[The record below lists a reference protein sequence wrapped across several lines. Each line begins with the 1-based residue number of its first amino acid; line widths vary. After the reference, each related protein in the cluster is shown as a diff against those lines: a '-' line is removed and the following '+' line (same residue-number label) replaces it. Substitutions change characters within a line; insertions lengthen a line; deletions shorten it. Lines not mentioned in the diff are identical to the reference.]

1 MGKMS
6 RFLRF
11 LTCLATTIFVGNAFA
26 AGYTCSSLPTYLSCQ
41 AGYYMTSSSSSTTY
55 DGTPKT
61 GNYCQPC
68 SKMGSNYTCAG
79 GTAAPQQTE
88 GGYSCP
94 EYKKYT
100 CCAAGYYMTKT
111 ATSTDYY
118 GTPVVANACRPCSVY
133 GENYTCPAGS
143 DGCTAA
149 PQAITINVT
158 CPAGQYLP
166 KGKTACEP
174 CTAGNYC
181 EGISVKG
188 VSLVTGAEKDFGIE
202 GCAENT
208 MMWYLENGDG
218 SDNLLDDNLYSNS
231 AIGSSSI
238 NQCYVVLRSGA
249 AVYGHGQGLVSCR
262 AGDYCNVSDVK
273 IYFDASEDRG
283 LTDSMPT
290 VGGAASCARGAY
302 SGSDKNACTACQ
314 NGQTT
319 SATGAIS
326 CNATCSNADNVT
338 EWNTATWQENYVSN
352 HCSIK
357 TCATG
362 YKLENNKCVLS
373 TIHCD
378 AGSYLPAKWTSC
390 NTCEEGRF
398 CEGGDFNYSTN
409 DQGFE
414 YCPNNYPFS
423 DAGATARTEC
433 YGAQKDRP
441 WSGEQKSCALPDGC
455 DTVKCTECK
464 RDACK
469 YVAYSNEDGTADG
482 KVKSGCET
490 NNEACQ
496 QEPDSASITAAA
508 GNYVTGITCP
518 ACSTL
523 GNGEYTL
530 SLKGNNNG
538 AQACY
543 MNCKTA
549 CTRPTCPL
557 HAICSYTDTSTD
569 GVQYYGGTCGAAAS
583 TCPMTFVCENGYTK
597 TSDGTG
603 CQVANYTITYLIGK
617 TGFDQERRS
626 QSVTYLEKFTT
637 LPANTFSR
645 PGYSFQSWGGSYPQP
660 STEYT
665 YSTAGDTILMASW
678 TACEAAVTSPGTCN
692 CGSNQYPNGQG
703 CSDCVK
709 SCSTVSIYTKGSYNV
724 CQSQTVA
731 DGCYR
736 DCTTSDVPN
745 SAAVTGTVKYDAVS
759 NTCAATKCN
768 TNYYLSDGKCVT
780 CPDNAICG
788 GDDKITCEDGYTLNG
803 KVCEPNKYT
812 VTFDAN
818 EGTGGPAAQTVEFG
832 KKMAT
837 LTTLPTR
844 ATYSFVGYFDTK
856 TGGTQYYAS
865 NGTAVRAWDKLSD
878 TTLYAHW
885 SQNQVTCEAGKYYDG
900 TAQVDCPSGKYCPG
914 TGTTIEGGAGCA
926 IECTTLGSEY
936 TASDVGASASGQC
949 FKACDAACSGEDTDS
964 CTFPKKSCVYNQNA
978 TVAGKQY
985 YGEST
990 CAATGKTECPIS
1002 FFKCSNNYY
1011 QNEDMCVKCS
1021 TLGDGSFSYSNNNN
1035 FGGPDVCYKVCS
1047 VACTKDPCTEH
1058 ATCDYE
1064 DKYKN
1069 GGYYWNNPT
1078 VCTAAA
1084 ISCPI
1089 TIKCDAN
1096 YELDANTGTCP
1107 GVLYTITLDDNNGTG
1122 GDGTAYQQYNTD
1134 WFSDAAKTNSINKV
1148 TAPTRDGWTFL
1159 GYYTTQTG
1167 GSMMISDD
1175 GTLPSNTAFTENTT
1189 LYAHWS
1195 QNATTCQA
1203 GKYYDGANHVTCPAG
1218 KYCDGT
1224 GTSAIGTAGCAAA
1237 CPAGGTSSSGSTDQK
1252 DCFVAC
1258 PAPATIAN
1266 GRLENAQ
1273 TQQNYDGSAYPE
1285 CTYHAVCNTGYIAK
1299 DDYTT
1304 APTCIWGDGACPEN
1318 YYCDPDPVAC
1328 PDGGLSNAGDSDI
1341 TQCYKLYDDYD
1352 GFQNGTAS
1360 AICYYQTAT
1369 NAYDRCQVRTV
1380 KTCYAGYWY
1389 QNPTMPDEFLCRSV
1403 QDKYYSPNPN
1413 IYQTECPDKTNQY
1426 VHSEE
1431 NAASYVNCYKQCVL
1445 DVPHATTVAAAK
1457 NTVYGISTTQYEA
1470 CSFNVTCDT
1479 GYTVRNNN
1487 TAAPSCQAN
1496 AYTITLD
1503 KNGGTGSTPASV
1515 TCTFDSGACTLP
1527 ATSGLNR
1534 AGYGVEA
1541 KWCSTKNGG
1550 APCYEAGKSIAE
1562 NISGDGTAVTLY
1574 AVWTPQVYTVK
1585 LDSRNADVVAAPDTV
1600 YLKYATGWFNNA
1612 AATDPIIAL
1621 TTLPSKAAWFFTG
1634 FYDAIEGGQQIIS
1647 ADGKFGTSEAALTM
1661 TTKSPAT
1668 IYARLEAGTVTCDAG
1683 TYYTGT
1689 GPDCTIC
1696 PANNYCE
1703 GGTFGADSGNVGG
1716 LVACPDGGKSPT
1728 SATSAAQCYK
1738 ENLDTYVSDHG
1749 RGTQTCNYDTAA
1761 SDYTADCRDRNMT
1774 SCDAGYW
1781 LRDTSNHTD
1790 PDCDS
1795 VDDGY
1800 WSAASTLTQTAC
1812 HGYTSGGAV
1821 HSKPN
1826 AVKVQDCYK
1835 EGVAYNATKG
1845 SGTQTCYYSVG
1856 EGDSAVYGNECYDI
1870 TINKCNKGYWL
1881 ADSADIDCSVADFNY
1896 YSGADEITRTACPA
1910 GGKTRID
1917 TAEAPQQC
1925 YKDGQPYTADHGV
1938 GYRVCFYTSG
1948 TGDDARYDSACET
1961 PTMTKC
1967 TGGYYYDIEKNKM
1980 DCIVVGYGYY
1990 STNNIEREQCKP
2002 DGTTKTE
2009 TSTSS
2014 ADCYMDGMACP
2025 VTSGSGTQTCYYD
2038 AAADAYTASCTTCT
2052 VTSCDEG
2059 FSQVGNEC
2067 VNCPAGS
2074 VCSDGTQK
2082 TCAELTNGEYP
2093 LSDAGTTDVAM
2104 CYRNCTLADNAASMS
2119 GRDYQGAPDTCA
2131 IKRCAAG
2138 WHLENGVCVLCP
2150 EGSFCGDPDNP
2161 DPDAPDVKSCPADW
2175 PLSDKGAKSQNDCY
2189 RKCEEY
2195 AIEGGKAVPVSDKA
2209 NYPKVCEFKGVSDS
2223 GNPCEIVDDKCVE
2236 TSCNGDFEMINGKC
2250 EPCNRDHALTY
2261 QKTGNCIVASC
2272 EVNYHPNGQSCEYD
2286 VQECTA
2292 PNAVSAEKRWDA
2304 KLQAFG
2310 VCTIKECEEGFHI
2323 SSNACVSDQQQ
2334 CTVDHGTGIKE
2345 WDHVANRWGK
2355 CVATYCDAGY
2365 TNDPDL
2371 VDSRDASK
2379 PCGVCRNKFAVDGEI
2394 AASSYIREC
2403 EIASC
2408 MYQGEMYNLE
2418 DNECKPICS
2427 VVGYSDET
2435 GTEKWDATR
2444 KKCVRTCNAGYT
2456 PW

>member
-1 MGKMS
+1 MS

-11 LTCLATTIFVGNAFA
+11 FAYLAMTVFVGNAFA
-26 AGYTCSSLPTYLSCQ
+26 AGYSCDSLPTYLSCQ
-41 AGYYMTSSSSSTTY
+41 QGYYMTANSSSTTH
-55 DGTPKT
+55 DGTPKV

-68 SKMGSNYTCAG
+68 SRMGSNYTCAG
-79 GTAAPQQTE
+79 GKAAPVQSD

-94 EYKKYT
+94 EYRKYT
-100 CCAAGYYMTKT
+100 CCSAGYYMTET

-118 GTPVVANACRPCSVY
+118 GTPVLKNACRPCSTF
-133 GENYTCPAGS
+133 GANYTCPAGP
-143 DGCTAA
+143 DGCTGK

-158 CPAGQYLP
+158 CPKGQYLP
-166 KGKTACEP
+166 EGATS
-174 CTAGNYC
+174 CTTCPAGSYC
-181 EGISVKG
+181 PGQTCND
-188 VSLVTGAEKDFGIE
+188 VSLVTGATLACGRFSCTVSTG
-202 GCAENT
+202 T
-208 MMWYLENGDG
+208 
-218 SDNLLDDNLYSNS
+218 LYTNS
-231 AIGSSSI
+231 ASGSSSI
-238 NQCYVVLRSGA
+238 NDCYLTLTNAKMVNVVNGGK
-249 AVYGHGQGLVSCR
+249 VDCV
-262 AGDYCNVSDVK
+262 AGYYCDNGGRN
-273 IYFDASEDRG
+273 IYYDENGTERG
-283 LTDSMPT
+283 LTDSRPT
-290 VGGAASCARGAY
+290 IGGGEACARGSTSMATT
-302 SGSDKNACTACQ
+302 CRACQ
-314 NGQTT
+314 EGLTT
-319 SATGAIS
+319 SGTGS
-326 CNATCSNADNVT
+326 TNCDVTCSNADNVT
-338 EWNTATWQENYVSN
+338 KWNTATWQENYVSN

-357 TCATG
+357 ACAAG
-362 YKLENNKCVLS
+362 YKLENNKCVLL
-373 TIHCD
+373 TIHCS
-378 AGSYLPAKWTSC
+378 AGEYLPANST
-390 NTCEEGRF
+390 TCSPCKTGNY
-398 CEGGDFNYSTN
+398 CGGGDFNYSGN
-409 DQGFE
+409 DQGLNP
-414 YCPNNYPFS
+414 CPPAYPNS
-423 DAGATARTEC
+423 DAGAMEILEC
-433 YGAQKDRP
+433 YGPETLRP
-441 WSGEQKSCALPDGC
+441 WTGTQNPCTLPSGCNSVTCE
-455 DTVKCTECK
+455 ECK
-464 RDACK
+464 RDSCK
-469 YVAYSNEDGTADG
+469 YIAYSNEDGTADG
-482 KVKSGCET
+482 RIREGCAS
-490 NNEACQ
+490 NNEACTQ
-496 QEPDSASITAAA
+496 QPKSVTALK
-508 GNYVTGITCP
+508 GNYVSGITCP

-523 GNGEYTL
+523 TPGGEYTL
-530 SLKGNNNG
+530 SDNDNTGG
-538 AQACY
+538 ATACF
-543 MNCKTA
+543 MKCTTA
-549 CTRPTCPL
+549 CTRSACPL
-557 HAICSYTDTSTD
+557 HAICNYTDTSTE
-569 GVQYYGGTCGAAAS
+569 GVQHYGGTCSAAES
-583 TCPMTFVCENGYTK
+583 TCPMTFVCENGYVK
-597 TSDGTG
+597 TPDGTG
-603 CQVANYTITYLIGK
+603 CTEDTFQITYKSGYDSQSA
-617 TGFDQERRS
+617 T
-626 QSVTYLEKFTT
+626 QSVTYNKTFTT
-637 LPANTFSR
+637 KAANTFRR
-645 PGYSFQSWGGSYPQP
+645 PGYIFGNWGGQYPQA

-665 YSTAGDTILMASW
+665 YSTAGNTTLTASW
-678 TACEAAVTSPGTCN
+678 TACESAVTSPGTCD

-709 SCSTVSIYTKGSYNV
+709 SCATVSIYTQGSYNV

-736 DCTTSDVPN
+736 DCTTADVPG
-745 SAAVTGTVKYDAVS
+745 SAAVTGIVRYNAVS

-768 TNYYLSDGKCVT
+768 PDKYLSDGACIT
-780 CPDNAICG
+780 CPENAICDG
-788 GDDKITCEDGYTLNG
+788 GDKITCEPGYTLKDN
-803 KVCEPNKYT
+803 KCEPNKYT

-818 EGTGGPAAQTVEFG
+818 EGTGGPAPQTVEFG

-844 ATYSFVGYFDTK
+844 ATYSFVGYFDAT

-926 IECTTLGSEY
+926 VECTTLGAEY
-936 TASDVGASASGQC
+936 TASDVGASANTQC
-949 FKACDAACSGEDTDS
+949 FKACDAACSGEDTA
-964 CTFPKKSCVYNQNA
+964 SCVWPMYTQEDDCKYDSSAKVN
-978 TVAGKQY
+978 GIQY
-985 YGEST
+985 YNST
-990 CAATGKTECPIS
+990 SCVAQGQTACPLKDFTCVAR
-1002 FFKCSNNYY
+1002 FFK
-1011 QNEDMCVKCS
+1011 DGDKC
-1021 TLGDGSFSYSNNNN
+1021 TACKRLDDGSFTLSLARNSNGSKDC
-1035 FGGPDVCYKVCS
+1035 FKS
-1047 VACTKDPCTEH
+1047 CTQECEEAPCTAGH
-1058 ATCDYE
+1058 GSCTYTKVFDTGAI
-1064 DKYKN
+1064 
-1069 GGYYWNNPT
+1069 YYDNPT
-1078 VCTAAA
+1078 VCQVTPTN
-1084 ISCPI
+1084 CPM
-1089 TIKCDAN
+1089 TINCDPN
-1096 YELDANTGTCP
+1096 YELDASTGTCP
-1107 GVLYTITLDDNNGTG
+1107 GVLYTITLNDNDGTG
-1122 GDGTAYQQYNTD
+1122 GNGTVYQQYDTD
-1134 WFSDAAKTNSINKV
+1134 WFSDAGKTNSISHV

-1159 GYYTTQTG
+1159 GYYTAQTG
-1167 GSMMISDD
+1167 GNLMIGQDA
-1175 GTLPSNTAFTENTT
+1175 TLPSNTTFTANTT
-1189 LYAHWS
+1189 LYARWS
-1195 QNATTCQA
+1195 QNATSCQA
-1203 GKYYDGANHVTCPAG
+1203 GKYYDGVNHVTCPAG

-1224 GTSAIGTAGCAAA
+1224 GTSTVGTSGCAAD
-1237 CPAGGTSSSGSTDQK
+1237 CPAPGTSSSGATTKQE
-1252 DCFVAC
+1252 CFVAC
-1258 PAPATIAN
+1258 PAPATITN

-1273 TQQNYDGSAYPE
+1273 TQQNYDGAAYPA
-1285 CTYHAVCNTGYIAK
+1285 CTYHAVCDTGYIAK
-1299 DDYTT
+1299 DDYTS

-1328 PDGGLSNAGDSDI
+1328 PDGGLSNVGDSDI

-1369 NAYDRCQVRTV
+1369 TAYDRCQVRTV
-1380 KTCYAGYWY
+1380 KTCDAGYWY

-1403 QDKYYSPNPN
+1403 QDKYYSPKPN

-1426 VHSEE
+1426 VHSSE

-1445 DVPHATTVAAAK
+1445 DVPHATTVAAVK
-1457 NTVYGISTTQYEA
+1457 NTVYGISATQYEA

-1496 AYTITLD
+1496 EYIITLD
-1503 KNGGTGSTPASV
+1503 KNGGTGSTPASL
-1515 TCTFDSGACTLP
+1515 TCTFDSGTCTLP

-1534 AGYGVEA
+1534 AGYSVDT

-1550 APCYEAGKSIAE
+1550 APCYAAGESIAE
-1562 NISGDGTAVTLY
+1562 NISATGTALTLY

-1585 LDSRNADVVAAPDTV
+1585 LDSRNADVAAAPETV
-1600 YLKYATGWFNNA
+1600 YLKYATGWFKNA

-1634 FYDAIEGGQQIIS
+1634 FYDAVDGGQQIIG

-1661 TTKSPAT
+1661 ATRSPTT
-1668 IYARLEAGTVTCDAG
+1668 IYARLEAGTVTCVPG

-1689 GPDCTIC
+1689 GPDCTVC

-1716 LVACPDGGKSPT
+1716 LVSCPNGGKSPT

-1738 ENLDTYVSDHG
+1738 ENLDTYVSEHG

-1781 LRDTSNHTD
+1781 LRDTDNHTN

-1800 WSAASTLTQTAC
+1800 WSATDVLAQTAC

-1826 AVKVQDCYK
+1826 ATKVQDCYK
-1835 EGVAYNATKG
+1835 QGVAYSATKG
-1845 SGTQTCYYSVG
+1845 SGAQTCYYSVG
-1856 EGDSAVYGNECYDI
+1856 EGNSAVYGNECYDI
-1870 TINKCNKGYWL
+1870 TINKCNKGHWL

-1917 TAEAPQQC
+1917 TAEAPEQC

-1948 TGDDARYDSACET
+1948 AGDDARYDSACET

-1967 TGGYYYDIEKNKM
+1967 TSGYYYNIEKNKM

-1990 STNNIEREQCKP
+1990 SMNNIDRGQCKP

-2014 ADCYMDGMACP
+2014 ADCYMDGLACAI
-2025 VTSGSGTQTCYYD
+2025 TNGSGTQTCNYD
-2038 AAADAYTASCTTCT
+2038 AADDAYTASCTTCT

-2067 VNCPAGS
+2067 VNCPANS

-2104 CYRNCTLADNAASMS
+2104 CYKNCALADNAASMS

-2138 WHLENGVCVLCP
+2138 WHLDNGVCVLCP

-2161 DPDAPDVKSCPADW
+2161 DVPDVKSCPADW
-2175 PLSDKGAKSQNDCY
+2175 PLSDKGAQSQNDCY
-2189 RKCEEY
+2189 RKCEAY
-2195 AIEGGKAVPVSDKA
+2195 AVEGGQAVPINEKA

-2223 GNPCEIVDDKCVE
+2223 GNPCEIVDNKCVE

-2250 EPCNRDHALTY
+2250 EPCNREHALTY
-2261 QKTGNCIVASC
+2261 QKVGNCIVASC

-2304 KLQAFG
+2304 KLQAFS
-2310 VCTIKECEEGFHI
+2310 VCTILECDTGFHI
-2323 SSNACVSDQQQ
+2323 SSNACVSDQQP
-2334 CTVDHGTGIKE
+2334 CTVEHGTGIKE
-2345 WDHVANRWGK
+2345 WDHVTNQWGK
-2355 CVATYCDAGY
+2355 CVPTYCDAGY

-2394 AASSYIREC
+2394 AASSYVRGC

-2456 PW
+2456 SW

>member
-11 LTCLATTIFVGNAFA
+11 FAYLAMTVFVGNAFA

-55 DGTPKT
+55 DGTPKA

-68 SKMGSNYTCAG
+68 SRMGSNYTCAG
-79 GTAAPQQTE
+79 GTAAPVESE

-111 ATSTDYY
+111 ATSTDYD
-118 GTPVVANACRPCSVY
+118 GKPVVANACRPCSVY
-133 GENYTCPAGS
+133 GANYTCPAGS
-143 DGCTAA
+143 DGCTGE

-158 CPAGQYLP
+158 CQKGEYLP

-174 CTAGNYC
+174 CIAGSYC
-181 EGISVKG
+181 EGVDVKG
-188 VSLVTGAEKDFGIE
+188 VSLVTGAEKDFGLSS
-202 GCAENT
+202 CSSNT
-208 MMWYLENGDG
+208 GA
-218 SDNLLDDNLYSNS
+218 LYNNS
-231 AIGSSSI
+231 AAGSSSI
-238 NQCYVVLRSGA
+238 NDCYLTLTDGNFVS
-249 AVYGHGQGLVSCR
+249 AVNGGSQLCDQGYYCKHGGQNIYYDKN
-262 AGDYCNVSDVK
+262 GDERD
-273 IYFDASEDRG
+273 
-283 LTDSMPT
+283 LTDSRPT
-290 VGGAASCARGAY
+290 IGGGVACARGAY
-302 SGSDKNACTACQ
+302 SDTEATSCEACQ

-319 SATGAIS
+319 NGAGAIS
-326 CNATCSNADNVT
+326 CNATCSNADNVK
-338 EWNTATWQENYVSN
+338 EWNNATWQENYVSN

-357 TCATG
+357 ACATG
-362 YKLENNKCVLS
+362 YKLENNKCVLL
-373 TIHCD
+373 TIHCS
-378 AGSYLPAKWTSC
+378 AGEYLPANST
-390 NTCEEGRF
+390 TCSPCKTGNW
-398 CEGGDFNYSTN
+398 CGDGDFNYSGI
-409 DQGFE
+409 DQGLNP
-414 YCPNNYPFS
+414 CPPAYPNS
-423 DAGATARTEC
+423 DAGAMEIRAC
-433 YGAQKDRP
+433 YGPETLRP
-441 WSGEQKSCALPDGC
+441 WTGTQIPCTLPSGCNSVTCE
-455 DTVKCTECK
+455 ECK

-469 YVAYSNEDGTADG
+469 YIAYSNEDGTADG
-482 KVKSGCET
+482 QIREGCAS
-490 NNEACQ
+490 NNEACTQ
-496 QEPDSASITAAA
+496 QQKSVTALK
-508 GNYVTGITCP
+508 GNYVSGITCP

-523 GNGEYTL
+523 TPGGEYTL
-530 SLKGNNNG
+530 SDNDNTGG
-538 AQACY
+538 ATACY
-543 MNCKTA
+543 MECKTA

-557 HAICSYTDTSTD
+557 HAICNYTDTSTE
-569 GVQYYGGTCGAAAS
+569 GVQHYGGTCSAAES

-597 TSDGTG
+597 TPDGTG
-603 CQVANYTITYLIGK
+603 CQVASYTITYLIGK

-678 TACEAAVTSPGTCN
+678 TACDAAITSPGTCN
-692 CGSNQYPNGQG
+692 CDSDEYPNGSG
-703 CSDCVK
+703 CSNCVK
-709 SCSTVSIYTKGSYNV
+709 SCATVSIYTKGSYNV

-736 DCTTSDVPN
+736 DCTTADVPG
-745 SAAVTGTVKYDAVS
+745 SATVTGTVRYNAVS

-780 CPDNAICG
+780 CPDNAICD
-788 GDDKITCEDGYTLNG
+788 GDDKITCEPGYTLKDN
-803 KVCEPNKYT
+803 KCEPNKYT

-818 EGTGGPAAQTVEFG
+818 EGTGGPTPQTVEFG

-844 ATYSFVGYFDTK
+844 AIYSFVGYFDAT

-936 TASDVGASASGQC
+936 TASDIGASASGQC
-949 FKACDAACSGEDTDS
+949 YKACDAACSGEDTDS
-964 CTFPKKSCVYNQNA
+964 CVSPMWTTDGDCKYDMTAKVS
-978 TVAGKQY
+978 GIQY
-985 YGEST
+985 YNST
-990 CAATGKTECPIS
+990 QCVGQGKTACPLKD
-1002 FFKCSNNYY
+1002 FTCKARYFK
-1011 QNEDMCVKCS
+1011 DGDKCTACK
-1021 TLGDGSFSYSNNNN
+1021 TLDDGSFTLSLARNSN
-1035 FGGPDVCYKVCS
+1035 GSKDCYKSCKQECEK
-1047 VACTKDPCTEH
+1047 APCTAGH
-1058 ATCDYE
+1058 GSCSYE
-1064 DKYKN
+1064 SVFDTGAIHYD
-1069 GGYYWNNPT
+1069 NPT
-1078 VCTAAA
+1078 VCQVT
-1084 ISCPI
+1084 STNCPMTI
-1089 TIKCDAN
+1089 TCDPN
-1096 YELDANTGTCP
+1096 YELDANTGICL

-1122 GDGTAYQQYNTD
+1122 GDGTVYQQYDTD

-1175 GTLPSNTAFTENTT
+1175 GTLPSNTTFTANTT
-1189 LYAHWS
+1189 LYARWS

-1224 GTSAIGTAGCAAA
+1224 GTSAIGVSGCATD
-1237 CPAGGTSSSGSTDQK
+1237 CPAGGTSGSGAKDKK

-1273 TQQNYDGSAYPE
+1273 TQQNYDGSAYPA

-1328 PDGGLSNAGDSDI
+1328 PDGGLSNVGDSDI

-1369 NAYDRCQVRTV
+1369 TAYDRCQVRTV
-1380 KTCYAGYWY
+1380 KTCEAGYWY

-1527 ATSGLNR
+1527 ATSSLNR
-1534 AGYGVEA
+1534 AGYSVEA

-1550 APCYEAGKSIAE
+1550 APCYTAGESIAE
-1562 NISGDGTAVTLY
+1562 NISADGTAVTLY

-1585 LDSRNADVVAAPDTV
+1585 LDSRNADVAAVPDTV
-1600 YLKYATGWFNNA
+1600 YLKYATGWFENA
-1612 AATDPIIAL
+1612 AATNPIIAL

-1634 FYDAIEGGQQIIS
+1634 FYDAVDGGQQIVG

-1661 TTKSPAT
+1661 ATRSPAT
-1668 IYARLEAGTVTCDAG
+1668 IYARMEAGTVTCDAG

-1716 LVACPDGGKSPT
+1716 LVACPDSGKSPT
-1728 SATSAAQCYK
+1728 SSTSAAQCYK

-1749 RGTQTCNYDTAA
+1749 RGTQTCNYDTSA

-1781 LRDTSNHTD
+1781 LRDTSNHTA

-1990 STNNIEREQCKP
+1990 SMNNIDRGQCKP

-2014 ADCYMDGMACP
+2014 ADCYMDGLACAI
-2025 VTSGSGTQTCYYD
+2025 TNGSGTQTCYYD
-2038 AAADAYTASCTTCT
+2038 AADDAYTASCTTCT

-2104 CYRNCTLADNAASMS
+2104 CYRNCTLADNAASMT

-2345 WDHVANRWGK
+2345 WDHVANQWGK

-2394 AASSYIREC
+2394 AASSYVREC

-2435 GTEKWDATR
+2435 GTEKWDASR

-2456 PW
+2456 SW

>member
-11 LTCLATTIFVGNAFA
+11 FAWLAMTVFVGNAFA
-26 AGYTCSSLPTYLSCQ
+26 AGYSCSSLPTYLSCQ
-41 AGYYMTSSSSSTTY
+41 PDYYMTSSQSSTTY
-55 DGTPKT
+55 NGTPKA

-79 GTAAPQQTE
+79 GTAAPVQSDSD
-88 GGYSCP
+88 GYSCP

-100 CCAAGYYMTKT
+100 CCSAGYYMTKT

-118 GTPVVANACRPCSVY
+118 GTPVVANACRPCSKF
-133 GENYTCPAGS
+133 GANYTCPAGS
-143 DGCTAA
+143 DGCTGE

-158 CPAGQYLP
+158 CQKGEYLP
-166 KGKTACEP
+166 QGKTACEA

-181 EGISVKG
+181 PGGTFNNI
-188 VSLVTGAEKDFGIE
+188 SLVTGATSTYGLSS
-202 GCAENT
+202 CP
-208 MMWYLENGDG
+208 
-218 SDNLLDDNLYSNS
+218 SSYSNS
-231 AIGSSSI
+231 ASGSSSI
-238 NQCYVVLRSGA
+238 NDCYLTLSNGNFVPRVNAGTQQCA
-249 AVYGHGQGLVSCR
+249 QGS
-262 AGDYCNVSDVK
+262 YCYNGGRN
-273 IYFDASEDRG
+273 IYYDQNGTERG
-283 LTDSMPT
+283 LTDSRPT
-290 VGGAASCARGAY
+290 VGGASACARGAY
-302 SGSDKNACTACQ
+302 SSSYAASSCAACQ

-319 SATGAIS
+319 NGTGAVS
-326 CNATCSNADNVT
+326 CNATCSNAGNVT
-338 EWNTATWQENYVSN
+338 GWNTATWQENYVSN

-357 TCATG
+357 ACATG
-362 YKLENNKCVLS
+362 YKLENNKCVLL

-378 AGSYLPAKWTSC
+378 QGKYLPANSTIC
-390 NTCEEGRF
+390 NVCKVGYW
-398 CEGGDFNYSTN
+398 CGGGDFNYKSVA
-409 DQGFE
+409 QGLNQ
-414 YCPNNYPFS
+414 CPPAYPNS
-423 DAGATARTEC
+423 DAGATEIRGC
-433 YGAQKDRP
+433 YGPETLRP
-441 WSGEQKSCALPDGC
+441 WTGTQNPCTLPSGCNSVTCE
-455 DTVKCTECK
+455 ECK

-469 YVAYSNEDGTADG
+469 YIAYSNAAGTADG
-482 KVKSGCET
+482 QIREGCASNNAACTQQPKSV
-490 NNEACQ
+490 
-496 QEPDSASITAAA
+496 TALA
-508 GNYVTGITCP
+508 GNYVSGITCP

-523 GNGEYTL
+523 GNGGYTL
-530 SLKGNNNG
+530 SEKGNKGG

-549 CTRPTCPL
+549 CTRPACPL
-557 HAICSYTDTSTD
+557 HANCSYTNTSTN
-569 GVQYYGGTCGAAAS
+569 GVQHYGGTCSAAAS
-583 TCPMTFVCENGYTK
+583 TCPMTFTCENGYTK

-603 CQVANYTITYLIGK
+603 CKESTFQITYKSGYDSQSA
-617 TGFDQERRS
+617 T
-626 QSVTYLEKFTT
+626 QSVTYNKTFTT
-637 LPANTFSR
+637 KAANTFRR
-645 PGYSFQSWGGSYPQP
+645 PGYKFGNWGGQYPQAN
-660 STEYT
+660 TAYT
-665 YSTAGDTILMASW
+665 YSTAGNTTLTASW
-678 TACEAAVTSPGTCN
+678 TACTSAVTSPGTCD

-736 DCTTSDVPN
+736 DCTTADVPG
-745 SAAVTGTVKYDAVS
+745 SATVTGTVRYNAVS

-768 TNYYLSDGKCVT
+768 TGKYLSAGACVA
-780 CPDNAICG
+780 CPENAICDG
-788 GDDKITCEDGYTLNG
+788 GETITCKPGYTLKN

-812 VTFDAN
+812 VTFNAN
-818 EGTGGPAAQTVEFG
+818 EGTGGPAPQKVEFG
-832 KKMAT
+832 KMMAT

-865 NGTAVRAWDKLSD
+865 NGTAMRAWNKLSD
-878 TTLYAHW
+878 TTLYARW
-885 SQNQVTCEAGKYYDG
+885 SQNQVTCKAGKYYNG

-926 IECTTLGSEY
+926 VECTTLGAKY
-936 TASDVGASASGQC
+936 TASDVGASANTQC
-949 FKACDAACSGEDTDS
+949 FKACDAACSGEDTAS
-964 CTFPKKSCVYNQNA
+964 CVWPKRACVYNQNA

-985 YGEST
+985 YGATT
-990 CAATGKTECPIS
+990 CTATGKTECPIS

-1011 QNEDMCVKCS
+1011 QNEDMCVKCN
-1021 TLGDGSFSYSNNNN
+1021 TLGDGSFEYSNNNN

-1058 ATCDYE
+1058 ASCDYE

-1084 ISCPI
+1084 ISCPMTI
-1089 TIKCDAN
+1089 TCDPN
-1096 YELDANTGTCP
+1096 YELDASTGTCP
-1107 GVLYTITLDDNNGTG
+1107 GVLYTITLNNNGGTG
-1122 GDGTAYQQYNTD
+1122 GNGTVYQQYNTD
-1134 WFSDAAKTNSINKV
+1134 WFSNAAKTNSISHV

-1159 GYYTTQTG
+1159 GYYTAQTG
-1167 GSMMISDD
+1167 GNLMIGQDA
-1175 GTLPSNTAFTENTT
+1175 TLPSNTTFTANTT

-1195 QNATTCQA
+1195 QNATSCQA
-1203 GKYYDGANHVTCPAG
+1203 GKYYDGVNHVTCPAG

-1224 GTSAIGTAGCAAA
+1224 GTSAVGTSGCAAN
-1237 CPAGGTSSSGSTDQK
+1237 CPAPGTSSSGATTKQ

-1258 PAPATIAN
+1258 PAPATITN

-1273 TQQNYDGSAYPE
+1273 TQQNYDGSAYPA
-1285 CTYHAVCNTGYIAK
+1285 CTYHAVCDTGYIAK
-1299 DDYTT
+1299 DDYTS
-1304 APTCIWGDGACPEN
+1304 APTCIWGNGACPEN
-1318 YYCDPDPVAC
+1318 YYCDPAPVAC
-1328 PDGGLSNAGDSDI
+1328 PDGGLSNVGDSDI
-1341 TQCYKLYDDYD
+1341 TQCYKLYDDYN

-1369 NAYDRCQVRTV
+1369 TAYDRCQVRTV
-1380 KTCYAGYWY
+1380 KTCEAGYWY

-1403 QDKYYSPNPN
+1403 QDKYYSPKPN
-1413 IYQTECPDKTNQY
+1413 IYQTECPDKANQY

-1445 DVPHATTVAAAK
+1445 DVPHATTVAAVK
-1457 NTVYGISTTQYEA
+1457 NTVYGISATQYEA

-1496 AYTITLD
+1496 EYIITLD

-1534 AGYGVEA
+1534 AGYSVDT

-1550 APCYEAGKSIAE
+1550 APCYAAGKSIAE
-1562 NISGDGTAVTLY
+1562 NISATGTSLTLY

-1600 YLKYATGWFNNA
+1600 YLKYATGWFKNA

-1621 TTLPSKAAWFFTG
+1621 TRLPSKAAWFFTG
-1634 FYDAIEGGQQIIS
+1634 FYDAVDGGQQIVG

-1661 TTKSPAT
+1661 ATRSPTT

-1689 GPDCTIC
+1689 GPDCTVC

-1716 LVACPDGGKSPT
+1716 LVSCPNGGKSPT

-1738 ENLDTYVSDHG
+1738 ENLDTYVSGHG
-1749 RGTQTCNYDTAA
+1749 RGTQTCNYATAA
-1761 SDYTADCRDRNMT
+1761 SDYTANCRNRNMT
-1774 SCDAGYW
+1774 SCNAGYW
-1781 LRDTSNHTD
+1781 LRDTDNHTN

-1800 WSAASTLTQTAC
+1800 WSATDVLAQTAC
-1812 HGYTSGGAV
+1812 HGYTSGGAI

-1826 AVKVQDCYK
+1826 ATKVQDCYK
-1835 EGVAYNATKG
+1835 QGVAYSATKG

-1856 EGDSAVYGNECYDI
+1856 EGNSAIYGNECYDI
-1870 TINKCNKGYWL
+1870 TINKCNKGHWL
-1881 ADSADIDCSVADFNY
+1881 ADRADIDCSVADFNY

-1917 TAEAPQQC
+1917 TAEAPEQC

-1948 TGDDARYDSACET
+1948 AGDDARYDSACET

-1967 TGGYYYDIEKNKM
+1967 TSGYYYNIEKNKM

-1990 STNNIEREQCKP
+1990 SMNNIDRGQCKP

-2014 ADCYMDGMACP
+2014 ADCYMDGLACAI
-2025 VTSGSGTQTCYYD
+2025 TNGNGTQTCNYD
-2038 AAADAYTASCTTCT
+2038 AADDAYTASCTTCT

-2067 VNCPAGS
+2067 VKCPANS

-2093 LSDAGTTDVAM
+2093 LSDTGTTDVAM
-2104 CYRNCTLADNAASMS
+2104 CYKNCALADNAASMS

-2131 IKRCAAG
+2131 IRRCAAG
-2138 WHLENGVCVLCP
+2138 WRLDNGVCVLCP

-2161 DPDAPDVKSCPADW
+2161 DVPDVKSCPADW
-2175 PLSDKGAKSQNDCY
+2175 PLSDKGAQSQNDCY
-2189 RKCEEY
+2189 RKCEAY
-2195 AIEGGKAVPVSDKA
+2195 AVEGGQAVPINERA

-2223 GNPCEIVDDKCVE
+2223 GNPCKIVDNKCVE

-2250 EPCNRDHALTY
+2250 EPCNREHALTY
-2261 QKTGNCIVASC
+2261 QKVGNCIVASC

-2304 KLQAFG
+2304 KLQAFS
-2310 VCTIKECEEGFHI
+2310 VCTISECDTGFHI
-2323 SSNACVSDQQQ
+2323 SSNACVSDQQP
-2334 CTVDHGTGIKE
+2334 CTVEHGTGIKE
-2345 WDHVANRWGK
+2345 WDHVTNQWGT
-2355 CVATYCDAGY
+2355 CVPTYCDAGY

-2371 VDSRDASK
+2371 VNSRDASK

-2394 AASSYIREC
+2394 AASSYVRGC

-2456 PW
+2456 SW

>member
-11 LTCLATTIFVGNAFA
+11 FACLAITVFVGNAFA
-26 AGYTCSSLPTYLSCQ
+26 AGYSCDSLPTYLSCQ
-41 AGYYMTSSSSSTTY
+41 QGYYMTASSSSTTH
-55 DGTPKT
+55 DGTPKP

-68 SKMGSNYTCAG
+68 SRMGSNYTCAG
-79 GTAAPQQTE
+79 GKAAPVE
-88 GGYSCP
+88 SGGGYSCP

-100 CCAAGYYMTKT
+100 CCSAGYYMTKT

-118 GTPVVANACRPCSVY
+118 GTPEVANACRPCSVY
-133 GENYTCPAGS
+133 GANYTCPA
-143 DGCTAA
+143 DPNGCTGE

-158 CPAGQYLP
+158 CQKGQYLP
-166 KGKTACEP
+166 QGKTACETCP
-174 CTAGNYC
+174 AGSFCPGQTCN
-181 EGISVKG
+181 G
-188 VSLVTGAEKDFGIE
+188 VSLVTGATSACGLSSCSTST
-202 GCAENT
+202 GA
-208 MMWYLENGDG
+208 
-218 SDNLLDDNLYSNS
+218 LYTNS
-231 AIGSSSI
+231 ASGSSSI
-238 NQCYVVLRSGA
+238 NDCYLTLSNGNFVPQVNAGTQQCA
-249 AVYGHGQGLVSCR
+249 QGS
-262 AGDYCNVSDVK
+262 YCYNGGRN
-273 IYFDASEDRG
+273 IYYDENGTERD
-283 LTDSMPT
+283 LTDSRPT
-290 VGGAASCARGAY
+290 VGGANACARGAY
-302 SGSDKNACTACQ
+302 SSSYAATSCAACQ

-319 SATGAIS
+319 NGTGAIS

-357 TCATG
+357 ACATG
-362 YKLENNKCVLS
+362 YKLENNKCVLL
-373 TIHCD
+373 TIHCS
-378 AGSYLPAKWTSC
+378 AGEYLPANST
-390 NTCEEGRF
+390 TCSPCKTGNY
-398 CEGGDFNYSTN
+398 CGGGDFNYSGN
-409 DQGFE
+409 DQGLNQ
-414 YCPNNYPFS
+414 CPPAYPNS
-423 DAGATARTEC
+423 DAGAKEILEC
-433 YGAQKDRP
+433 YGPKTLRP
-441 WSGEQKSCALPDGC
+441 WTGTQIPCTLPSGCNGVTCE
-455 DTVKCTECK
+455 ECK

-469 YVAYSNEDGTADG
+469 YIAYSNEDGTADG
-482 KVKSGCET
+482 QIKEGCAS
-490 NNEACQ
+490 NNEACTQ
-496 QEPDSASITAAA
+496 QPKSVTALT
-508 GNYVTGITCP
+508 GNYVSGITCP

-523 GNGEYTL
+523 TPGGEYNL
-530 SLKGNNNG
+530 SDNDNTGG
-538 AQACY
+538 ATACY
-543 MNCKTA
+543 MKCNTA
-549 CTRPTCPL
+549 CTRSACPL
-557 HAICSYTDTSTD
+557 HAICNYTDTSTE
-569 GVQYYGGTCGAAAS
+569 GVQHYGGTCSAAES
-583 TCPMTFVCENGYTK
+583 TCPMTFVCENGYVK
-597 TSDGTG
+597 TPDGTG
-603 CQVANYTITYLIGK
+603 CTEDTFQITYKSGYDSQSA
-617 TGFDQERRS
+617 T
-626 QSVTYLEKFTT
+626 QSVTYNKTFTT
-637 LPANTFSR
+637 KAANTFRR
-645 PGYSFQSWGGSYPQP
+645 PGYIFGNWGGQYPQA

-665 YSTAGDTILMASW
+665 YSTAGNTTLTASW
-678 TACEAAVTSPGTCN
+678 TACESAVTSPGTCD

-709 SCSTVSIYTKGSYNV
+709 SCATVSIYTQGSYNI

-736 DCTTSDVPN
+736 DCTTADVPG
-745 SAAVTGTVKYDAVS
+745 SAAVTGIVRYNAVS

-768 TNYYLSDGKCVT
+768 PDKYLSDGACIT
-780 CPDNAICG
+780 CPKNAICDG
-788 GDDKITCEDGYTLNG
+788 GDKITCKPGYTLKGN
-803 KVCEPNKYT
+803 KCEPNTYT

-818 EGTGGPAAQTVEFG
+818 EGTGGPAPQTVEFG

-844 ATYSFVGYFDTK
+844 ATYSFVGYFDAT

-926 IECTTLGSEY
+926 VECTTLGAEY
-936 TASDVGASASGQC
+936 TASNVGASADTQC
-949 FKACDAACSGEDTDS
+949 FKACDAACSGEYTA
-964 CTFPKKSCVYNQNA
+964 SCVWPMYTLEDDCKYDSSAKVN
-978 TVAGKQY
+978 GIQY
-985 YGEST
+985 YNST
-990 CAATGKTECPIS
+990 SCVAQDQTACPLKDFTCVAR
-1002 FFKCSNNYY
+1002 FFK
-1011 QNEDMCVKCS
+1011 DGDKCTACK
-1021 TLGDGSFSYSNNNN
+1021 TLDDGSFTLSLARNSN
-1035 FGGPDVCYKVCS
+1035 GS
-1047 VACTKDPCTEH
+1047 KDCFKSCKQECEEAPCTAGH
-1058 ATCDYE
+1058 GSCTYTKVFDTGAI
-1064 DKYKN
+1064 
-1069 GGYYWNNPT
+1069 YYDNPT
-1078 VCTAAA
+1078 VCQVTPTN
-1084 ISCPI
+1084 CPM
-1089 TIKCDAN
+1089 TINCDPN
-1096 YELDANTGTCP
+1096 YELDADTGTCL
-1107 GVLYTITLDDNNGTG
+1107 GVLYTITLNDNDGTG
-1122 GDGTAYQQYNTD
+1122 GNGTVYQQYDTD
-1134 WFSDAAKTNSINKV
+1134 WFSDAGKTNSISHV

-1159 GYYTTQTG
+1159 GYYTAQTG
-1167 GSMMISDD
+1167 GNLMIGQDA
-1175 GTLPSNTAFTENTT
+1175 TLPSNTTFTANTT
-1189 LYAHWS
+1189 LYARWS
-1195 QNATTCQA
+1195 QNATSCQA
-1203 GKYYDGANHVTCPAG
+1203 GKYYDGVNHVTCPAG

-1224 GTSAIGTAGCAAA
+1224 GTSAVGTSGCAAD
-1237 CPAGGTSSSGSTDQK
+1237 CPAPGTSSSGATTKQ

-1258 PAPATIAN
+1258 PAPATITN

-1273 TQQNYDGSAYPE
+1273 TQQNYDGAAYPA
-1285 CTYHAVCNTGYIAK
+1285 CTYHAVCDTGYVAK

-1328 PDGGLSNAGDSDI
+1328 PDGGLSNVGDSDI

-1369 NAYDRCQVRTV
+1369 TAYDRCQVRTV
-1380 KTCYAGYWY
+1380 KTCDAGYWY

-1403 QDKYYSPNPN
+1403 QDKYYSPKPN

-1426 VHSEE
+1426 VHSSE

-1445 DVPHATTVAAAK
+1445 DVPHATTVAAVK
-1457 NTVYGISTTQYEA
+1457 NTVYGISATQYEA

-1496 AYTITLD
+1496 EYIITLD
-1503 KNGGTGSTPASV
+1503 KNGGTGSTPASL
-1515 TCTFDSGACTLP
+1515 TCTFDSGTCTLP

-1534 AGYGVEA
+1534 AGYSVDT

-1550 APCYEAGKSIAE
+1550 APCYAAGESIAE
-1562 NISGDGTAVTLY
+1562 NISATGTALTLY

-1585 LDSRNADVVAAPDTV
+1585 LDSRNADVAAAPETV
-1600 YLKYATGWFNNA
+1600 YLKYATGWFKNA

-1634 FYDAIEGGQQIIS
+1634 FYDAVDGGQQIVG

-1661 TTKSPAT
+1661 ATHSPTT

-1689 GPDCTIC
+1689 GPDCTVC

-1716 LVACPDGGKSPT
+1716 LVSCPNGGKSPT

-1738 ENLDTYVSDHG
+1738 ENLDTYVSEHG

-1781 LRDTSNHTD
+1781 LRDTDNHTN

-1800 WSAASTLTQTAC
+1800 WSATDVLAQTAC

-1826 AVKVQDCYK
+1826 ATKVQDCYK
-1835 EGVAYNATKG
+1835 QGVAYSATKG

-1856 EGDSAVYGNECYDI
+1856 EGTSAVYGNECYDI
-1870 TINKCNKGYWL
+1870 TINKCNKGHWL

-1917 TAEAPQQC
+1917 TAEAPEQC

-1948 TGDDARYDSACET
+1948 AGDDARYDSACET

-1967 TGGYYYDIEKNKM
+1967 TSGYYYNIEKNKM

-1990 STNNIEREQCKP
+1990 SMNNIDRGQCKP

-2014 ADCYMDGMACP
+2014 ADCYMDGLACAI
-2025 VTSGSGTQTCYYD
+2025 TNGSGTQTCNYD

-2067 VNCPAGS
+2067 VNCPANS

-2104 CYRNCTLADNAASMS
+2104 CYKNCALADNAASMS

-2138 WHLENGVCVLCP
+2138 WHLDNGVCVLCP

-2161 DPDAPDVKSCPADW
+2161 DVPDVKSCPADW
-2175 PLSDKGAKSQNDCY
+2175 PLSDKGAQSQNDCY
-2189 RKCEEY
+2189 RKCEAY
-2195 AIEGGKAVPVSDKA
+2195 AVEGGQAVPINEKA
-2209 NYPKVCEFKGVSDS
+2209 NYPKVCEFKGVSDN
-2223 GNPCEIVDDKCVE
+2223 GNPCEIVDNKCVE

-2250 EPCNRDHALTY
+2250 EPCNREHALTY
-2261 QKTGNCIVASC
+2261 QKVGNCIVASC

-2304 KLQAFG
+2304 KLQAFS
-2310 VCTIKECEEGFHI
+2310 VCTILECDTGFHI
-2323 SSNACVSDQQQ
+2323 SSNACVSDQQP
-2334 CTVDHGTGIKE
+2334 CTVEHGTGIKE
-2345 WDHVANRWGK
+2345 WDHVTNQWGK
-2355 CVATYCDAGY
+2355 CVPTYCDAGY

-2394 AASSYIREC
+2394 AASSYVRGC

-2456 PW
+2456 SW

>member
-11 LTCLATTIFVGNAFA
+11 FAYLAMTVFVGNAFA
-26 AGYTCSSLPTYLSCQ
+26 AGYSCDSLPTYLSCQ
-41 AGYYMTSSSSSTTY
+41 QGYYMTANSSSTTH
-55 DGTPKT
+55 DGTPKV

-68 SKMGSNYTCAG
+68 SRMGSNYTCAG
-79 GTAAPQQTE
+79 GKAAPVQSD

-94 EYKKYT
+94 EYRKYT
-100 CCAAGYYMTKT
+100 CCSAGYYMTET

-118 GTPVVANACRPCSVY
+118 GTPVLKNACRPCSTF
-133 GENYTCPAGS
+133 GANYTCPAGP
-143 DGCTAA
+143 DGCTGK

-158 CPAGQYLP
+158 CPKGQYLP
-166 KGKTACEP
+166 EGATS
-174 CTAGNYC
+174 CTTCPAGSYC
-181 EGISVKG
+181 PGQTCND
-188 VSLVTGAEKDFGIE
+188 VSLVTGATLACGRFSCTVSTG
-202 GCAENT
+202 T
-208 MMWYLENGDG
+208 
-218 SDNLLDDNLYSNS
+218 LYTNS
-231 AIGSSSI
+231 ASGSSSI
-238 NQCYVVLRSGA
+238 NDCYLTLTNAKMVNVVNGGK
-249 AVYGHGQGLVSCR
+249 VDCV
-262 AGDYCNVSDVK
+262 AGYYCDNGGRN
-273 IYFDASEDRG
+273 IYYDENGTERG
-283 LTDSMPT
+283 LTDSRPT
-290 VGGAASCARGAY
+290 IGGGEACARGSTSMATT
-302 SGSDKNACTACQ
+302 CRACQ
-314 NGQTT
+314 EGLTT
-319 SATGAIS
+319 SGTGS
-326 CNATCSNADNVT
+326 TNCDVTCSNADNVT
-338 EWNTATWQENYVSN
+338 KWNTATWQENYVSN

-357 TCATG
+357 ACAAG
-362 YKLENNKCVLS
+362 YKLENNKCVLL
-373 TIHCD
+373 TIHCS
-378 AGSYLPAKWTSC
+378 AGEYLPANST
-390 NTCEEGRF
+390 TCSPCKTGNY
-398 CEGGDFNYSTN
+398 CGGGDFNYSGN
-409 DQGFE
+409 DQGLNP
-414 YCPNNYPFS
+414 CPPAYPNS
-423 DAGATARTEC
+423 DAGAMEILEC
-433 YGAQKDRP
+433 YGPETLRP
-441 WSGEQKSCALPDGC
+441 WTGTQNPCTLPSGCNSVTCE
-455 DTVKCTECK
+455 ECK
-464 RDACK
+464 RDSCK
-469 YVAYSNEDGTADG
+469 YIAYSNEDGTADG
-482 KVKSGCET
+482 RIREGCAS
-490 NNEACQ
+490 NNEACTQ
-496 QEPDSASITAAA
+496 QPKSVTALK
-508 GNYVTGITCP
+508 GNYVSGITCP

-523 GNGEYTL
+523 TPGGEYTL
-530 SLKGNNNG
+530 SDNDNTGG
-538 AQACY
+538 ATACF
-543 MNCKTA
+543 MKCTTA
-549 CTRPTCPL
+549 CTRSACPL
-557 HAICSYTDTSTD
+557 HAICNYTDTSTE
-569 GVQYYGGTCGAAAS
+569 GVQHYGGTCSAAES
-583 TCPMTFVCENGYTK
+583 TCPMTFVCENGYVK
-597 TSDGTG
+597 TPDGTG
-603 CQVANYTITYLIGK
+603 CTEDTFQITYKSGYDSQSA
-617 TGFDQERRS
+617 T
-626 QSVTYLEKFTT
+626 QSVTYNKTFTT
-637 LPANTFSR
+637 KAANTFRR
-645 PGYSFQSWGGSYPQP
+645 PGYIFGNWGGQYPQA

-665 YSTAGDTILMASW
+665 YSTAGNTTLTASW
-678 TACEAAVTSPGTCN
+678 TACESAVTSPGTCD

-709 SCSTVSIYTKGSYNV
+709 SCATVSIYTQGSYNV

-736 DCTTSDVPN
+736 DCTTADVPG
-745 SAAVTGTVKYDAVS
+745 SAAVTGIVRYNAVS

-768 TNYYLSDGKCVT
+768 PDKYLSDGACIT
-780 CPDNAICG
+780 CPENAICDG
-788 GDDKITCEDGYTLNG
+788 GDKITCEPGYTLKDN
-803 KVCEPNKYT
+803 KCEPNKYT

-818 EGTGGPAAQTVEFG
+818 EGTGGPAPQTVEFG

-844 ATYSFVGYFDTK
+844 ATYSFVGYFDAT

-926 IECTTLGSEY
+926 VECTTLGAEY
-936 TASDVGASASGQC
+936 TASDVGASANTQC
-949 FKACDAACSGEDTDS
+949 FKACDAACSGEDTA
-964 CTFPKKSCVYNQNA
+964 SCVWPMYTQEDDCKYDSSAKVN
-978 TVAGKQY
+978 GIQY
-985 YGEST
+985 YNST
-990 CAATGKTECPIS
+990 SCVAQGQTACPLKDFTCVAR
-1002 FFKCSNNYY
+1002 FFK
-1011 QNEDMCVKCS
+1011 DGDKC
-1021 TLGDGSFSYSNNNN
+1021 TACKRLDDGSFTLSLARNSNGSKDC
-1035 FGGPDVCYKVCS
+1035 FKS
-1047 VACTKDPCTEH
+1047 CTQECEEAPCTAGH
-1058 ATCDYE
+1058 GSCTYTKVFDTGAI
-1064 DKYKN
+1064 
-1069 GGYYWNNPT
+1069 YYDNPT
-1078 VCTAAA
+1078 VCQVTPTN
-1084 ISCPI
+1084 CPM
-1089 TIKCDAN
+1089 TINCDPN
-1096 YELDANTGTCP
+1096 YELDASTGTCP
-1107 GVLYTITLDDNNGTG
+1107 GVLYTITLNDNDGTG
-1122 GDGTAYQQYNTD
+1122 GNGTVYQQYDTD
-1134 WFSDAAKTNSINKV
+1134 WFSDAGKTNSISHV

-1159 GYYTTQTG
+1159 GYYTAQTG
-1167 GSMMISDD
+1167 GNLMIGQDA
-1175 GTLPSNTAFTENTT
+1175 TLPSNTTFTANTT
-1189 LYAHWS
+1189 LYARWS
-1195 QNATTCQA
+1195 QNATSCQA
-1203 GKYYDGANHVTCPAG
+1203 GKYYDGVNHVTCPAG

-1224 GTSAIGTAGCAAA
+1224 GTSTVGTSGCAAD
-1237 CPAGGTSSSGSTDQK
+1237 CPAPGTSSSGATTKQE
-1252 DCFVAC
+1252 CFVAC
-1258 PAPATIAN
+1258 PAPATITN

-1273 TQQNYDGSAYPE
+1273 TQQNYDGAAYPA
-1285 CTYHAVCNTGYIAK
+1285 CTYHAVCDTGYIAK
-1299 DDYTT
+1299 DDYTS

-1328 PDGGLSNAGDSDI
+1328 PDGGLSNVGDSDI

-1369 NAYDRCQVRTV
+1369 TAYDRCQVRTV
-1380 KTCYAGYWY
+1380 KTCDAGYWY

-1403 QDKYYSPNPN
+1403 QDKYYSPKPN

-1426 VHSEE
+1426 VHSSE

-1445 DVPHATTVAAAK
+1445 DVPHATTVAAVK
-1457 NTVYGISTTQYEA
+1457 NTVYGISATQYEA

-1496 AYTITLD
+1496 EYIITLD
-1503 KNGGTGSTPASV
+1503 KNGGTGSTPASL
-1515 TCTFDSGACTLP
+1515 TCTFDSGTCTLP

-1534 AGYGVEA
+1534 AGYSVDT

-1550 APCYEAGKSIAE
+1550 APCYAAGESIAE
-1562 NISGDGTAVTLY
+1562 NISATGTALTLY

-1585 LDSRNADVVAAPDTV
+1585 LDSRNADVAAAPETV
-1600 YLKYATGWFNNA
+1600 YLKYATGWFKNA

-1634 FYDAIEGGQQIIS
+1634 FYDAVDGGQQIIG

-1661 TTKSPAT
+1661 ATRSPTT
-1668 IYARLEAGTVTCDAG
+1668 IYARLEAGTVTCVPG

-1689 GPDCTIC
+1689 GPDCTVC

-1716 LVACPDGGKSPT
+1716 LVSCPNGGKSPT

-1738 ENLDTYVSDHG
+1738 ENLDTYVSEHG

-1781 LRDTSNHTD
+1781 LRDTDNHTN

-1800 WSAASTLTQTAC
+1800 WSATDVLAQTAC

-1826 AVKVQDCYK
+1826 ATKVQDCYK
-1835 EGVAYNATKG
+1835 QGVAYSATKG
-1845 SGTQTCYYSVG
+1845 SGAQTCYYSVG
-1856 EGDSAVYGNECYDI
+1856 EGNSAVYGNECYDI
-1870 TINKCNKGYWL
+1870 TINKCNKGHWL

-1917 TAEAPQQC
+1917 TAEAPEQC

-1948 TGDDARYDSACET
+1948 AGDDARYDSACET

-1967 TGGYYYDIEKNKM
+1967 TSGYYYNIEKNKM

-1990 STNNIEREQCKP
+1990 SMNNIDRGQCKP

-2014 ADCYMDGMACP
+2014 ADCYMDGLACAI
-2025 VTSGSGTQTCYYD
+2025 TNGSGTQTCNYD
-2038 AAADAYTASCTTCT
+2038 AADDAYTASCTTCT

-2067 VNCPAGS
+2067 VNCPANS

-2104 CYRNCTLADNAASMS
+2104 CYKNCALADNAASMS

-2138 WHLENGVCVLCP
+2138 WHLDNGVCVLCP

-2161 DPDAPDVKSCPADW
+2161 DVPDVKSCPADW
-2175 PLSDKGAKSQNDCY
+2175 PLSDKGAQSQNDCY
-2189 RKCEEY
+2189 RKCEAY
-2195 AIEGGKAVPVSDKA
+2195 AVEGGQAVPINEKA

-2223 GNPCEIVDDKCVE
+2223 GNPCEIVDNKCVE

-2250 EPCNRDHALTY
+2250 EPCNREHALTY
-2261 QKTGNCIVASC
+2261 QKVGNCIVASC

-2304 KLQAFG
+2304 KLQAFS
-2310 VCTIKECEEGFHI
+2310 VCTILECDTGFHI
-2323 SSNACVSDQQQ
+2323 SSNACVSDQQP
-2334 CTVDHGTGIKE
+2334 CTVEHGTGIKE
-2345 WDHVANRWGK
+2345 WDHVTNQWGK
-2355 CVATYCDAGY
+2355 CVPTYCDAGY

-2394 AASSYIREC
+2394 AASSYVRGC

-2456 PW
+2456 SW

>member
-11 LTCLATTIFVGNAFA
+11 FAYLAMTVFVGNAFA
-26 AGYTCSSLPTYLSCQ
+26 AGYSCDSLPTYLSCQ
-41 AGYYMTSSSSSTTY
+41 QGYYMTANSSSTTH
-55 DGTPKT
+55 DGTPKV

-68 SKMGSNYTCAG
+68 SRMGSNYTCAG
-79 GTAAPQQTE
+79 GKAAPVQSD

-94 EYKKYT
+94 EYRKYT
-100 CCAAGYYMTKT
+100 CCSAGYYMTET

-118 GTPVVANACRPCSVY
+118 GTPVLKNACRPCSTF
-133 GENYTCPAGS
+133 GANYTCPAGP
-143 DGCTAA
+143 DGCTGK

-158 CPAGQYLP
+158 CPKGQYLP
-166 KGKTACEP
+166 EGATS
-174 CTAGNYC
+174 CTTCPAGSYC
-181 EGISVKG
+181 PGQTCND
-188 VSLVTGAEKDFGIE
+188 VSLVTGATLACGRFSCTVSTG
-202 GCAENT
+202 T
-208 MMWYLENGDG
+208 
-218 SDNLLDDNLYSNS
+218 LYTNS
-231 AIGSSSI
+231 ASGSSSI
-238 NQCYVVLRSGA
+238 NDCYLTLTNAKMVNVVNGGK
-249 AVYGHGQGLVSCR
+249 VDCV
-262 AGDYCNVSDVK
+262 AGYYCDNGGRN
-273 IYFDASEDRG
+273 IYYDENGTERG
-283 LTDSMPT
+283 LTDSRPT
-290 VGGAASCARGAY
+290 IGGGEACARGSTSMATT
-302 SGSDKNACTACQ
+302 CRACQ
-314 NGQTT
+314 EGLTT
-319 SATGAIS
+319 SGTGS
-326 CNATCSNADNVT
+326 TNCDVTCSNADNVT
-338 EWNTATWQENYVSN
+338 KWNTATWQENYVSN

-357 TCATG
+357 ACAAG
-362 YKLENNKCVLS
+362 YKLENNKCVLL
-373 TIHCD
+373 TIHCS
-378 AGSYLPAKWTSC
+378 AGEYLPANST
-390 NTCEEGRF
+390 TCSPCKTGNY
-398 CEGGDFNYSTN
+398 CGVGDFNYSGN
-409 DQGFE
+409 DQGLNP
-414 YCPNNYPFS
+414 CPPAYPNS
-423 DAGATARTEC
+423 DAGAMEILEC
-433 YGAQKDRP
+433 YGPETLRP
-441 WSGEQKSCALPDGC
+441 WTGTQNPCTLPSGCNSVTCE
-455 DTVKCTECK
+455 ECK
-464 RDACK
+464 RDSCK
-469 YVAYSNEDGTADG
+469 YIAYSNEDGTADG
-482 KVKSGCET
+482 RIREGCAS
-490 NNEACQ
+490 NNEACTQ
-496 QEPDSASITAAA
+496 QPKSVTALK
-508 GNYVTGITCP
+508 GNYVSGITCP

-523 GNGEYTL
+523 TPGGEYTL
-530 SLKGNNNG
+530 SDNDNTGG
-538 AQACY
+538 ATACF
-543 MNCKTA
+543 MKCTTA
-549 CTRPTCPL
+549 CTRSACPL
-557 HAICSYTDTSTD
+557 HAICNYTDTSTE
-569 GVQYYGGTCGAAAS
+569 GVQHYGGTCSAAES
-583 TCPMTFVCENGYTK
+583 TCPMTFVCENGYVK
-597 TSDGTG
+597 TPDGTG
-603 CQVANYTITYLIGK
+603 CTEDTFQITYKSGYDSQSA
-617 TGFDQERRS
+617 T
-626 QSVTYLEKFTT
+626 QSVTYNKTFTT
-637 LPANTFSR
+637 KAANTFRR
-645 PGYSFQSWGGSYPQP
+645 PGYIFGNWGGQYPQA

-665 YSTAGDTILMASW
+665 YSTAGNTTLTASW
-678 TACEAAVTSPGTCN
+678 TACESAVTSPGTCD

-703 CSDCVK
+703 CSNCVK
-709 SCSTVSIYTKGSYNV
+709 SCATVSIYTQGSYNV

-736 DCTTSDVPN
+736 DCTTADVPG
-745 SAAVTGTVKYDAVS
+745 SATVTGIVRYNAVS

-768 TNYYLSDGKCVT
+768 SDKYLSDGACIT
-780 CPDNAICG
+780 CPKNAICDG
-788 GDDKITCEDGYTLNG
+788 GDKITCEPGYTLKDN
-803 KVCEPNKYT
+803 KCEPNTYT

-818 EGTGGPAAQTVEFG
+818 EGTGGPAPQTVEFG

-844 ATYSFVGYFDTK
+844 ATYSFVGYFDAT

-885 SQNQVTCEAGKYYDG
+885 SQNQVTCESGKYYDG

-926 IECTTLGSEY
+926 VECTTLGAEY
-936 TASDVGASASGQC
+936 TASDVGASANTQC
-949 FKACDAACSGEDTDS
+949 FKACDAACSGEDTAS
-964 CTFPKKSCVYNQNA
+964 CVWPKRACVYNQNA

-985 YGEST
+985 YGATT
-990 CAATGKTECPIS
+990 CTATGQTECPIS
-1002 FFKCSNNYY
+1002 FFKCSSNHY
-1011 QNEDMCVKCS
+1011 QDSDAGTCVKCN
-1021 TLGDGSFSYSNNNN
+1021 TLGDHSFEYSNNNN

-1047 VACTKDPCTEH
+1047 VACTQDPCTEH
-1058 ATCDYE
+1058 ASCDYE
-1064 DKYKN
+1064 EKYKN

-1084 ISCPI
+1084 ISCPM
-1089 TIKCDAN
+1089 TINCDPN
-1096 YELDANTGTCP
+1096 YELDASTGTCP
-1107 GVLYTITLDDNNGTG
+1107 GVLYTITLNDNDGTG
-1122 GDGTAYQQYNTD
+1122 GNGTVYQQYDTD
-1134 WFSDAAKTNSINKV
+1134 WFSDAGKTNSISHV

-1159 GYYTTQTG
+1159 GYYTAQTSG
-1167 GSMMISDD
+1167 NLMIGQDA
-1175 GTLPSNTAFTENTT
+1175 TLPSNTTFTANTT
-1189 LYAHWS
+1189 LYARWS
-1195 QNATTCQA
+1195 QNATSCQA
-1203 GKYYDGANHVTCPAG
+1203 GKYYDGVNHVTCPAG

-1224 GTSAIGTAGCAAA
+1224 GTSAVGTSGCAAD
-1237 CPAGGTSSSGSTDQK
+1237 CPAPGTSSSGATTKQE
-1252 DCFVAC
+1252 CFVAC
-1258 PAPATIAN
+1258 PAPATITN

-1273 TQQNYDGSAYPE
+1273 TQQNYDGAAYPA
-1285 CTYHAVCNTGYIAK
+1285 CTYHAVCDTGYIAK
-1299 DDYTT
+1299 DDYTS

-1328 PDGGLSNAGDSDI
+1328 PDGGLSNVGDSDI

-1369 NAYDRCQVRTV
+1369 TAYDRCQVRTV
-1380 KTCYAGYWY
+1380 KTCDAGYWY

-1403 QDKYYSPNPN
+1403 QDKYYSPKPN

-1426 VHSEE
+1426 VHSSE
-1431 NAASYVNCYKQCVL
+1431 NAASYANCYKQCVL
-1445 DVPHATTVAAAK
+1445 DVPHATTVAAVK
-1457 NTVYGISTTQYEA
+1457 NTVYGISATQYEA

-1496 AYTITLD
+1496 EYIITLD
-1503 KNGGTGSTPASV
+1503 KNGGTGSTPASL
-1515 TCTFDSGACTLP
+1515 TCTFDSGTCTLP

-1534 AGYGVEA
+1534 AGYSVDT

-1550 APCYEAGKSIAE
+1550 APCYAAGESIAE
-1562 NISGDGTAVTLY
+1562 NISATGTALTLY

-1585 LDSRNADVVAAPDTV
+1585 LDSRNADVAAAPETV
-1600 YLKYATGWFNNA
+1600 YLKYATGWFKNA

-1634 FYDAIEGGQQIIS
+1634 FYDAVDGGQQIVG

-1661 TTKSPAT
+1661 ATHSPTT

-1689 GPDCTIC
+1689 GPDCTVC

-1716 LVACPDGGKSPT
+1716 LVSCPNGGKSPT
-1728 SATSAAQCYK
+1728 SATSATQCYK
-1738 ENLDTYVSDHG
+1738 ENLDTYVSEHG

-1781 LRDTSNHTD
+1781 LRDTDNHTN

-1800 WSAASTLTQTAC
+1800 WSATDVLAQTAC

-1826 AVKVQDCYK
+1826 ATKVQDCYK
-1835 EGVAYNATKG
+1835 QGVAYSATKG

-1856 EGDSAVYGNECYDI
+1856 EGNSAVYGNECYDI
-1870 TINKCNKGYWL
+1870 TINKCNKGHWL

-1917 TAEAPQQC
+1917 TAEAPEQC

-1948 TGDDARYDSACET
+1948 AGDDARYDSACET

-1967 TGGYYYDIEKNKM
+1967 TSGYYYNIEKNKM

-1990 STNNIEREQCKP
+1990 SMNNIDRGQCKP

-2014 ADCYMDGMACP
+2014 ADCYMDGLACAI
-2025 VTSGSGTQTCYYD
+2025 TNGSGTQTCNYD
-2038 AAADAYTASCTTCT
+2038 AADDAYTASCTTCT

-2067 VNCPAGS
+2067 VNCPANS

-2104 CYRNCTLADNAASMS
+2104 CYKNCALADNAASMS

-2138 WHLENGVCVLCP
+2138 WHLDNGVCVLCP

-2161 DPDAPDVKSCPADW
+2161 DVPDVKSCPADW
-2175 PLSDKGAKSQNDCY
+2175 PLSDKGAQSQNDCY
-2189 RKCEEY
+2189 RKCEAY
-2195 AIEGGKAVPVSDKA
+2195 AVEGGQAVPINEKA

-2223 GNPCEIVDDKCVE
+2223 GNPCEIVDNKCVE
-2236 TSCNGDFEMINGKC
+2236 TSCNGDFEMKNGKC
-2250 EPCNRDHALTY
+2250 EPCNREHALTY
-2261 QKTGNCIVASC
+2261 QKVGNCIVASC

-2304 KLQAFG
+2304 KLQAFS
-2310 VCTIKECEEGFHI
+2310 VCTILECDTGFHI
-2323 SSNACVSDQQQ
+2323 SSNACVSDQQP
-2334 CTVDHGTGIKE
+2334 CTVEHGTGIKE
-2345 WDHVANRWGK
+2345 WNHVTNQWGK
-2355 CVATYCDAGY
+2355 CVPTYCDAGY

-2394 AASSYIREC
+2394 AASSYVRGC

-2456 PW
+2456 SW

>member
-11 LTCLATTIFVGNAFA
+11 FAYLAMTVFVGNAFA
-26 AGYTCSSLPTYLSCQ
+26 AGYSCNPSLPTYLSCQ
-41 AGYYMTSSSSSTTY
+41 PNYYMTASSSSTTH
-55 DGTPKT
+55 DGTPKA

-68 SKMGSNYTCAG
+68 SRMGSNYTCAG
-79 GTAAPQQTE
+79 GTAAPVQSD

-94 EYKKYT
+94 EYRKYT
-100 CCAAGYYMTKT
+100 CCSAGYYMTKT
-111 ATSTDYY
+111 ATSTDHY
-118 GTPVVANACRPCSVY
+118 GTPVVANACRPCSTF
-133 GENYTCPAGS
+133 GANYTCPAGP
-143 DGCTAA
+143 DGCTGE

-158 CPAGQYLP
+158 CQKGQYLP
-166 KGKTACEP
+166 QGKTVCETCP
-174 CTAGNYC
+174 AGSFCPGQTCND
-181 EGISVKG
+181 
-188 VSLVTGAEKDFGIE
+188 VSLVTGATSACGLSSCSTST
-202 GCAENT
+202 GA
-208 MMWYLENGDG
+208 
-218 SDNLLDDNLYSNS
+218 LYTNS
-231 AIGSSSI
+231 ASGSSSI
-238 NQCYVVLRSGA
+238 NDCYLTLSNGNFVPQVNAGTQQCA
-249 AVYGHGQGLVSCR
+249 QGS
-262 AGDYCNVSDVK
+262 YCYNGGRN
-273 IYFDASEDRG
+273 IYYDENGTERG
-283 LTDSMPT
+283 LTDSRPT
-290 VGGAASCARGAY
+290 VGGANACARGAY
-302 SGSDKNACTACQ
+302 SSSYAATSCAACQ

-319 SATGAIS
+319 NGTGAIS

-357 TCATG
+357 ACATG
-362 YKLENNKCVLS
+362 YKLENNKCVLL
-373 TIHCD
+373 TIHCS
-378 AGSYLPAKWTSC
+378 AGEYLPANSTTCSSC
-390 NTCEEGRF
+390 KTGNYCG
-398 CEGGDFNYSTN
+398 GGDFNYSSI
-409 DQGFE
+409 DQGLNP
-414 YCPNNYPFS
+414 CPPAYPNS
-423 DAGATARTEC
+423 DAGMSKITEC
-433 YGAQKDRP
+433 YGVETNRP
-441 WSGEQKSCALPDGC
+441 WTGTQESCDLPDGC
-455 DTVKCTECK
+455 VGVTCEECK

-469 YVAYSNEDGTADG
+469 YIAYSNEDGTADG
-482 KVKSGCET
+482 QIREGCAS
-490 NNEACQ
+490 NNEACKQ
-496 QEPDSASITAAA
+496 KQLSVNAWS
-508 GNYVTGITCP
+508 GNYVNGLTCP

-523 GNGEYTL
+523 TPDGEYTL
-530 SLKGNNNG
+530 SEHNNTGG
-538 AQACY
+538 ATACY
-543 MNCKTA
+543 MECKTA
-549 CTRPTCPL
+549 CTRSACPS
-557 HAICSYTDTSTD
+557 HAICSYTDTSTE
-569 GVQYYGGTCGAAAS
+569 GVQHYGGTCSAAES

-597 TSDGTG
+597 TPDGTG
-603 CQVANYTITYLIGK
+603 CEEANFTITYLIGK

-626 QSVTYLEKFTT
+626 QSVKYLSKFTT

-645 PGYSFQSWGGSYPQP
+645 PGYSLQSWGGSYPQP

-678 TACEAAVTSPGTCN
+678 TACDAAITSPGTCN
-692 CGSNQYPNGQG
+692 CDSDEYPNGSG
-703 CSDCVK
+703 CSNCVK
-709 SCSTVSIYTKGSYNV
+709 SCATVSIYTKGSYNV

-736 DCTTSDVPN
+736 NCTTADVPG
-745 SAAVTGTVKYDAVS
+745 SATVTGTVRYNAVS

-768 TNYYLSDGKCVT
+768 PDKYLSDGACIT
-780 CPDNAICG
+780 CPENAICDG
-788 GDDKITCEDGYTLNG
+788 GDKITCEPGYTLKDN
-803 KVCEPNKYT
+803 KCEPNTYT

-818 EGTGGPAAQTVEFG
+818 EGTGGPAPQTVEFG

-844 ATYSFVGYFDTK
+844 ATYSFVGYFDAT

-885 SQNQVTCEAGKYYDG
+885 SQNQVTCESGKYYDG

-926 IECTTLGSEY
+926 VECTTLGAEY
-936 TASDVGASASGQC
+936 TASNVGASAYTQC
-949 FKACDAACSGEDTDS
+949 FKACDAACSGEDTA
-964 CTFPKKSCVYNQNA
+964 SCVWPMYTQEDDCKYDSSAKVN
-978 TVAGKQY
+978 GIQY
-985 YGEST
+985 YNST
-990 CAATGKTECPIS
+990 SCVAQGQTACPLKDFTCVAR
-1002 FFKCSNNYY
+1002 FFK
-1011 QNEDMCVKCS
+1011 DGDKCTACK
-1021 TLGDGSFSYSNNNN
+1021 TLDDGSFTLSLARNSNGSKDC
-1035 FGGPDVCYKVCS
+1035 FKS
-1047 VACTKDPCTEH
+1047 CTQECEEAPCTAGH
-1058 ATCDYE
+1058 GSCTYTKVFDTGAI
-1064 DKYKN
+1064 
-1069 GGYYWNNPT
+1069 YYDNPT
-1078 VCTAAA
+1078 VCQVTPTN
-1084 ISCPI
+1084 CPM
-1089 TIKCDAN
+1089 TINCDPN
-1096 YELDANTGTCP
+1096 YELDASTGTCP
-1107 GVLYTITLDDNNGTG
+1107 GILYTITLNDNDGTG
-1122 GDGTAYQQYNTD
+1122 GNGTVYQQYDTD
-1134 WFSDAAKTNSINKV
+1134 WFSDAGKTNSISHV

-1159 GYYTTQTG
+1159 GYYTAQTG
-1167 GSMMISDD
+1167 GNLMIGQDA
-1175 GTLPSNTAFTENTT
+1175 TLPSNTTFTANTT
-1189 LYAHWS
+1189 LYARWS
-1195 QNATTCQA
+1195 QNATSCQA
-1203 GKYYDGANHVTCPAG
+1203 GKYYDGVNHVACPAG

-1224 GTSAIGTAGCAAA
+1224 GTSAVGTSGCAAD
-1237 CPAGGTSSSGSTDQK
+1237 CPAPGTSSSGATTKQE
-1252 DCFVAC
+1252 CFVAC
-1258 PAPATIAN
+1258 PAPATITN

-1273 TQQNYDGSAYPE
+1273 TQQNYDGAAYPA
-1285 CTYHAVCNTGYIAK
+1285 CTYHAVCDTGYIAK
-1299 DDYTT
+1299 DDYTS

-1328 PDGGLSNAGDSDI
+1328 PDGGLSNVGDSDI

-1369 NAYDRCQVRTV
+1369 TAYDRCQVRTV
-1380 KTCYAGYWY
+1380 KTCDAGYWY

-1403 QDKYYSPNPN
+1403 QDKYYSPKPN

-1445 DVPHATTVAAAK
+1445 DVPHATTVAAVK
-1457 NTVYGISTTQYEA
+1457 NTVYGISATQYEA

-1496 AYTITLD
+1496 EYVITLD
-1503 KNGGTGSTPASV
+1503 KNGGTGSTPASL

-1534 AGYGVEA
+1534 AGYSVDT

-1550 APCYEAGKSIAE
+1550 APCYAAGESIAE
-1562 NISGDGTAVTLY
+1562 NISATGTALTLY

-1585 LDSRNADVVAAPDTV
+1585 LDSRNADVVAAPETV
-1600 YLKYATGWFNNA
+1600 YLKYATGWFKNA

-1634 FYDAIEGGQQIIS
+1634 FYDAVDGGQQIIG

-1661 TTKSPAT
+1661 ATHSPTT

-1689 GPDCTIC
+1689 GPDCTVC

-1716 LVACPDGGKSPT
+1716 LVSCPNGGKSPT

-1738 ENLDTYVSDHG
+1738 ENLDTYVSEHG
-1749 RGTQTCNYDTAA
+1749 RGTQTCNYDSAA

-1781 LRDTSNHTD
+1781 LRDTDNHTN

-1800 WSAASTLTQTAC
+1800 WSATDVLAQTAC

-1826 AVKVQDCYK
+1826 ATKVQDCYK
-1835 EGVAYNATKG
+1835 QGVAYSATKG

-1856 EGDSAVYGNECYDI
+1856 EGNSAVYGNECYDI
-1870 TINKCNKGYWL
+1870 TINKCNKGHWL

-1917 TAEAPQQC
+1917 TAEAPEQC

-1948 TGDDARYDSACET
+1948 AGDDARYDSACET

-1967 TGGYYYDIEKNKM
+1967 TSGYYYNIEKNKM

-1990 STNNIEREQCKP
+1990 SMNNIDRGQCKP

-2014 ADCYMDGMACP
+2014 ADCYMDGLACAI
-2025 VTSGSGTQTCYYD
+2025 TNGSGTQTCNYD
-2038 AAADAYTASCTTCT
+2038 AAADVYTASCTTCT

-2067 VNCPAGS
+2067 VNCPANS

-2104 CYRNCTLADNAASMS
+2104 CYKNCALADNAASMS

-2138 WHLENGVCVLCP
+2138 WHLDNGVCVLCP

-2161 DPDAPDVKSCPADW
+2161 DVPDVKSCPADW
-2175 PLSDKGAKSQNDCY
+2175 PLSDKGAQSQNDCY
-2189 RKCEEY
+2189 RKCEAY
-2195 AIEGGKAVPVSDKA
+2195 AVEGGQAVPINEKA
-2209 NYPKVCEFKGVSDS
+2209 NYPKVCEFKGVSDN
-2223 GNPCEIVDDKCVE
+2223 GNPCEIVDNKCVE
-2236 TSCNGDFEMINGKC
+2236 TSCNGDFEMKNGKC
-2250 EPCNRDHALTY
+2250 EPCNREHALTY
-2261 QKTGNCIVASC
+2261 QKVGNCIVASC

-2304 KLQAFG
+2304 KLQAFS
-2310 VCTIKECEEGFHI
+2310 VCTILECDTGFHI
-2323 SSNACVSDQQQ
+2323 SSNACVSDQQP
-2334 CTVDHGTGIKE
+2334 CTVEHGTGIKE
-2345 WDHVANRWGK
+2345 WDHVTNQWGK
-2355 CVATYCDAGY
+2355 CVPTYCDAGY

-2394 AASSYIREC
+2394 AASSYVREC

-2456 PW
+2456 SW

>member
-11 LTCLATTIFVGNAFA
+11 FACFGTLFFVGNALA
-26 AGYTCSSLPTYLSCQ
+26 AGYSCAPSLPKYLSCRH
-41 AGYYMTSSSSSTTY
+41 GYYMTANQNSNDP
-55 DGTPKT
+55 DGKPKF

-68 SKMGSNYTCAG
+68 SEMGSNYTCDGGTAAPVQTAGGYTCPENKRYTSCSVGYYMTDSSTSTTHNGTPKVGNACRPCLENYTCAG
-79 GTAAPQQTE
+79 GT
-88 GGYSCP
+88 
-94 EYKKYT
+94 
-100 CCAAGYYMTKT
+100 
-111 ATSTDYY
+111 
-118 GTPVVANACRPCSVY
+118 N
-133 GENYTCPAGS
+133 
-143 DGCTAA
+143 A

-166 KGKTACEP
+166 SGATS
-174 CTAGNYC
+174 CTTCPAGSYC
-181 EGISVKG
+181 PGDTFNNI
-188 VSLVTGAEKDFGIE
+188 SLVTGATSTYGLSS
-202 GCAENT
+202 CPSA
-208 MMWYLENGDG
+208 
-218 SDNLLDDNLYSNS
+218 YSNS
-231 AIGSSSI
+231 ATGSSSI
-238 NQCYVVLRSGA
+238 NDCYLTLSNGNFVPQVNAGSQQCA
-249 AVYGHGQGLVSCR
+249 QGS
-262 AGDYCNVSDVK
+262 YCYNGGRN
-273 IYFDASEDRG
+273 IYYDENGTERG
-283 LTDSMPT
+283 LTDSRPT
-290 VGGAASCARGAY
+290 VGGDNACARGAY
-302 SGSDKNACTACQ
+302 SSSYAATGCAACQ

-319 SATGAIS
+319 NGTGAIS
-326 CNATCSNADNVT
+326 CNATCSNANNVT

-357 TCATG
+357 ACATG
-362 YKLENNKCVLS
+362 YKPENNKCVLL

-378 AGSYLPAKWTSC
+378 QGKYLPANST
-390 NTCEEGRF
+390 TCDVCKVGYW
-398 CEGGDFNYSTN
+398 CGGGDFNYSSIA
-409 DQGFE
+409 QGLSQ
-414 YCPNNYPFS
+414 CPPAYPNS
-423 DAGATARTEC
+423 DAGAMEILGC
-433 YGAQKDRP
+433 YGPETLRP
-441 WSGEQKSCALPDGC
+441 WTGTQNPCTLPSGCNGVTCE
-455 DTVKCTECK
+455 ECK

-469 YVAYSNEDGTADG
+469 YIAYSNADGTADG
-482 KVKSGCET
+482 QIREGCAN
-490 NNEACQ
+490 NNEACTQ
-496 QEPDSASITAAA
+496 QPKSVTALA
-508 GNYVTGITCP
+508 GNYVSGIACP

-523 GNGEYTL
+523 TVGGEYTL
-530 SLKGNNNG
+530 SNNNNTGG
-538 AQACY
+538 ATACY

-549 CTRPTCPL
+549 CTRPACPL

-569 GVQYYGGTCGAAAS
+569 GVQHYGGTCSAAAS
-583 TCPMTFVCENGYTK
+583 TCPMTFTCENGYVK

-603 CQVANYTITYLIGK
+603 CTEDTFQITYKSGYDSQSA
-617 TGFDQERRS
+617 T
-626 QSVTYLEKFTT
+626 QSVTYNKTFTT
-637 LPANTFSR
+637 KAANTFRR
-645 PGYSFQSWGGSYPQP
+645 PGYIFGNWGGQYPQA

-665 YSTAGDTILMASW
+665 YSTAGNTTLTASW
-678 TACEAAVTSPGTCN
+678 TACASAVTSPGTCD
-692 CGSNQYPNGQG
+692 CGSNQYPDGQG

-709 SCSTVSIYTKGSYNV
+709 SCATVSIYTQGSYNI

-736 DCTTSDVPN
+736 DCTTADVPG
-745 SAAVTGTVKYDAVS
+745 SATVTGTVRYNAVS

-768 TNYYLSDGKCVT
+768 TDKYLSDGACVA
-780 CPDNAICG
+780 CPENAICDG
-788 GDDKITCEDGYTLNG
+788 GDTITCEAGYTLKN

-812 VTFDAN
+812 VTFNAN
-818 EGTGGPAAQTVEFG
+818 EGTGGPTPQTVEFG

-844 ATYSFVGYFDTK
+844 ATYSFVGYFDAT

-926 IECTTLGSEY
+926 VECTTLGAEY
-936 TASDVGASASGQC
+936 TASDVGASANTQC
-949 FKACDAACSGEDTDS
+949 FKACDAACSGEDTA
-964 CTFPKKSCVYNQNA
+964 SCVWPMYTQKDDCKYDSSAKVN
-978 TVAGKQY
+978 GIQY
-985 YGEST
+985 YNST
-990 CAATGKTECPIS
+990 SCVAQGQTACPLKDFTCIAR
-1002 FFKCSNNYY
+1002 FFK
-1011 QNEDMCVKCS
+1011 DGDKCTACK
-1021 TLGDGSFSYSNNNN
+1021 TLDDGSFTLSLARNSN
-1035 FGGPDVCYKVCS
+1035 GS
-1047 VACTKDPCTEH
+1047 KDCFKPCKQECEKAPCTAGH
-1058 ATCDYE
+1058 GSCTYTTVFDTGAI
-1064 DKYKN
+1064 
-1069 GGYYWNNPT
+1069 YYDNPT
-1078 VCTAAA
+1078 VCQVTPTN
-1084 ISCPI
+1084 CPM
-1089 TIKCDAN
+1089 TINCDPN
-1096 YELDANTGTCP
+1096 YELDASTGTCP
-1107 GVLYTITLDDNNGTG
+1107 GVLYTITLNDNDGTG
-1122 GDGTAYQQYNTD
+1122 GNGTVYQQYNTD
-1134 WFSDAAKTNSINKV
+1134 WFSDAGKTNSISHV

-1159 GYYTTQTG
+1159 GYYTAQTG
-1167 GSMMISDD
+1167 GNLMIGQDA
-1175 GTLPSNTAFTENTT
+1175 TLPSNTTFTANTT

-1195 QNATTCQA
+1195 QNATSCQA
-1203 GKYYDGANHVTCPAG
+1203 GKYYDGVNHVTCPAG

-1224 GTSAIGTAGCAAA
+1224 GTSAVGTSGCAAD
-1237 CPAGGTSSSGSTDQK
+1237 CPAPGTSSSGATTKQ

-1258 PAPATIAN
+1258 PAPATITN

-1273 TQQNYDGSAYPE
+1273 TQQNYDGAAYPA
-1285 CTYHAVCNTGYIAK
+1285 CTYHAVCDTGYVAK
-1299 DDYTT
+1299 DDYTS
-1304 APTCIWGDGACPEN
+1304 APTCIWGGGACPEN

-1328 PDGGLSNAGDSDI
+1328 PDGGLSNVGDSDI

-1352 GFQNGTAS
+1352 GFRNGTAS

-1369 NAYDRCQVRTV
+1369 TVYDRCQVRTV
-1380 KTCYAGYWY
+1380 KTCDAGYWY

-1403 QDKYYSPNPN
+1403 QDKYYSPKPN

-1445 DVPHATTVAAAK
+1445 DVPHATTVAAVK
-1457 NTVYGISTTQYEA
+1457 NTVYGISATQYEA
-1470 CSFNVTCDT
+1470 CSFNVTCGT

-1496 AYTITLD
+1496 EYIITLD

-1515 TCTFDSGACTLP
+1515 TCTFDSGTCTLP

-1534 AGYGVEA
+1534 AGYSVDT

-1550 APCYEAGKSIAE
+1550 APCYAAGESIAE
-1562 NISGDGTAVTLY
+1562 NISATGTALTLY

-1585 LDSRNADVVAAPDTV
+1585 LDSRNADVAAAPETV
-1600 YLKYATGWFNNA
+1600 YLKYATGWFKNA

-1634 FYDAIEGGQQIIS
+1634 FYDAVDGGQQIIG

-1661 TTKSPAT
+1661 ATRSPTT
-1668 IYARLEAGTVTCDAG
+1668 IYARLEAGTVKCDAG

-1689 GPDCTIC
+1689 GPDCTVC

-1716 LVACPDGGKSPT
+1716 LVSCPNGGKSPT

-1738 ENLDTYVSDHG
+1738 ENLDTYVSEHG

-1781 LRDTSNHTD
+1781 LRDTDNHTN

-1800 WSAASTLTQTAC
+1800 WSATDVLAQTAC

-1826 AVKVQDCYK
+1826 ATKVQDCYK
-1835 EGVAYNATKG
+1835 QGVAYSATKG

-1856 EGDSAVYGNECYDI
+1856 EGNSAVYGNECYDI
-1870 TINKCNKGYWL
+1870 TINKCNKGHWL

-1910 GGKTRID
+1910 GGKTRD
-1917 TAEAPQQC
+1917 VTAEAPEQC

-1948 TGDDARYDSACET
+1948 AGDDARYDSACET

-1967 TGGYYYDIEKNKM
+1967 TSGYYYNIEKNKM

-1990 STNNIEREQCKP
+1990 SMNNIDRGQCKP

-2014 ADCYMDGMACP
+2014 ADCYMDGLACAI
-2025 VTSGSGTQTCYYD
+2025 TNGSGTQTCNYD
-2038 AAADAYTASCTTCT
+2038 AADDAYTASCTTCT

-2067 VNCPAGS
+2067 VNCPANS

-2104 CYRNCTLADNAASMS
+2104 CYKNCALADNAASMS

-2138 WHLENGVCVLCP
+2138 WHLDNGVCVLCP

-2161 DPDAPDVKSCPADW
+2161 DVPDVKSCPADW
-2175 PLSDKGAKSQNDCY
+2175 PLSDKGAQSQNDCY
-2189 RKCEEY
+2189 RKCEAY
-2195 AIEGGKAVPVSDKA
+2195 AVEGGQAVPINEKA
-2209 NYPKVCEFKGVSDS
+2209 NYPKVCEFKGVSDN
-2223 GNPCEIVDDKCVE
+2223 GNPCEIVDNKCVE
-2236 TSCNGDFEMINGKC
+2236 TSCNGDFEMKNGKC
-2250 EPCNRDHALTY
+2250 EPCNREHALTY
-2261 QKTGNCIVASC
+2261 QKVGNCIVASC

-2304 KLQAFG
+2304 KLQAFS
-2310 VCTIKECEEGFHI
+2310 VCTILECDTGFHI
-2323 SSNACVSDQQQ
+2323 SSNACVSDQQP
-2334 CTVDHGTGIKE
+2334 CTVEHGTGIKE
-2345 WDHVANRWGK
+2345 WDHVTNQWGK
-2355 CVATYCDAGY
+2355 CVPTYCDAGY

-2394 AASSYIREC
+2394 AASSYVRGC

-2456 PW
+2456 SW

>member
-11 LTCLATTIFVGNAFA
+11 FACLAITVFVGNALA
-26 AGYTCSSLPTYLSCQ
+26 AGYSCDSLPTYLSCQ
-41 AGYYMTSSSSSTTY
+41 QGYYMTASSSSTTH
-55 DGTPKT
+55 DGTPKP

-68 SKMGSNYTCAG
+68 SRMGSNYTCAG
-79 GTAAPQQTE
+79 GKAAPVQSD

-94 EYKKYT
+94 EYRKYT
-100 CCAAGYYMTKT
+100 CCSAGYYMTET

-118 GTPVVANACRPCSVY
+118 GTPVLKNACRPCSVY
-133 GENYTCPAGS
+133 GANYTCPAGP
-143 DGCTAA
+143 DGCTGE

-158 CPAGQYLP
+158 CPKGQYLP
-166 KGKTACEP
+166 QGKTACETCP
-174 CTAGNYC
+174 AGSFCPGQTCND
-181 EGISVKG
+181 
-188 VSLVTGAEKDFGIE
+188 VSLVTGATSACGLSSCSTST
-202 GCAENT
+202 GA
-208 MMWYLENGDG
+208 
-218 SDNLLDDNLYSNS
+218 LYTNS
-231 AIGSSSI
+231 ATGSSSI
-238 NQCYVVLRSGA
+238 NDCYLTLSNGNFVPQVNAGTQQCA
-249 AVYGHGQGLVSCR
+249 QGS
-262 AGDYCNVSDVK
+262 YCYNGGRN
-273 IYFDASEDRG
+273 IYYDENGTERD
-283 LTDSMPT
+283 LTDSRPT
-290 VGGAASCARGAY
+290 VGGANACARGAY
-302 SGSDKNACTACQ
+302 SSSYAATSCAACQ

-319 SATGAIS
+319 NGTGAIS

-357 TCATG
+357 ACATG
-362 YKLENNKCVLS
+362 YKLENNKCVLL
-373 TIHCD
+373 TIHCS
-378 AGSYLPAKWTSC
+378 AGEYLPANST
-390 NTCEEGRF
+390 TCSPCQTGNY
-398 CEGGDFNYSTN
+398 CGGGDFNYSGN
-409 DQGFE
+409 DQGLKP
-414 YCPNNYPFS
+414 CPAKYPNS
-423 DAGATARTEC
+423 DAGAKEILGC
-433 YGAQKDRP
+433 YGPETLRP
-441 WSGEQKSCALPDGC
+441 WTGTQNPCTLPSGCNSVTCE
-455 DTVKCTECK
+455 ECK

-469 YVAYSNEDGTADG
+469 YIAYSNADGTADG
-482 KVKSGCET
+482 QIREGCAS
-490 NNEACQ
+490 NNEACTQ
-496 QEPDSASITAAA
+496 QPKSVTALK
-508 GNYVTGITCP
+508 GNYVSGITCP

-523 GNGEYTL
+523 TPGGEYKL
-530 SLKGNNNG
+530 SDNDNTGG
-538 AQACY
+538 ATACY
-543 MNCKTA
+543 MKCTTA
-549 CTRPTCPL
+549 CTRSACPL
-557 HAICSYTDTSTD
+557 HAICNYTDTSTE
-569 GVQYYGGTCGAAAS
+569 GVQHYGGTCSAPES
-583 TCPMTFVCENGYTK
+583 ICPMTFVCENGYVK
-597 TSDGTG
+597 TPDGTG
-603 CQVANYTITYLIGK
+603 CTEGTFQITYKSGYDSQSA
-617 TGFDQERRS
+617 T
-626 QSVTYLEKFTT
+626 QSVTYNKTFTT
-637 LPANTFSR
+637 KAANTFIR
-645 PGYSFQSWGGSYPQP
+645 PGYIFGNWGGQYSQA

-665 YSTAGDTILMASW
+665 YSTAGNTTLTASW
-678 TACEAAVTSPGTCN
+678 TACESAVTSPGTCD

-709 SCSTVSIYTKGSYNV
+709 SCATVSIYTQGSYNI

-736 DCTTSDVPN
+736 DCTTADVPG
-745 SAAVTGTVKYDAVS
+745 SAAVTGIVRYNAVS

-768 TNYYLSDGKCVT
+768 PDKYLSDGACIT
-780 CPDNAICG
+780 CPKNAICDG
-788 GDDKITCEDGYTLNG
+788 GDKITCKPGYTLKGN
-803 KVCEPNKYT
+803 KCEPNTYT

-818 EGTGGPAAQTVEFG
+818 EGTGGPAPQTVEFG

-844 ATYSFVGYFDTK
+844 ATYSFVGYFDAT

-926 IECTTLGSEY
+926 VECTTLGAEY
-936 TASDVGASASGQC
+936 TASNVGASADTQC
-949 FKACDAACSGEDTDS
+949 FKACDAACSGEDTA
-964 CTFPKKSCVYNQNA
+964 SCVWPMYTLEDDCKYDSSAKVN
-978 TVAGKQY
+978 GIQY
-985 YGEST
+985 YNST
-990 CAATGKTECPIS
+990 SCVAQDQTACPLKDFTCVAR
-1002 FFKCSNNYY
+1002 FFK
-1011 QNEDMCVKCS
+1011 DGDKCTACK
-1021 TLGDGSFSYSNNNN
+1021 TLDDGSFTLSLARNSN
-1035 FGGPDVCYKVCS
+1035 GS
-1047 VACTKDPCTEH
+1047 KDCFKSCKQECEEAPCTAGH
-1058 ATCDYE
+1058 GSCTYTKVFDTGAI
-1064 DKYKN
+1064 
-1069 GGYYWNNPT
+1069 YYDNPT
-1078 VCTAAA
+1078 VCQVTPTN
-1084 ISCPI
+1084 CPM
-1089 TIKCDAN
+1089 TINCDPN
-1096 YELDANTGTCP
+1096 YELDADTGTCL
-1107 GVLYTITLDDNNGTG
+1107 GVLYTITLNDNDGTG
-1122 GDGTAYQQYNTD
+1122 GNGTVYQQYDTD
-1134 WFSDAAKTNSINKV
+1134 WFSDAGKTNSISHV

-1159 GYYTTQTG
+1159 GYYTAQTG
-1167 GSMMISDD
+1167 GNLMIGQDA
-1175 GTLPSNTAFTENTT
+1175 TLPSNTTFTANTT
-1189 LYAHWS
+1189 LYARWS
-1195 QNATTCQA
+1195 QNATSCQA
-1203 GKYYDGANHVTCPAG
+1203 GKYYDGVNHVTCPAG

-1224 GTSAIGTAGCAAA
+1224 GTSAVGTSGCAAD
-1237 CPAGGTSSSGSTDQK
+1237 CPAPGTSSSGATTKQ

-1258 PAPATIAN
+1258 PAPATITN

-1273 TQQNYDGSAYPE
+1273 TQQNYDGAAYPA
-1285 CTYHAVCNTGYIAK
+1285 CTYHAVCDTGYVAK

-1328 PDGGLSNAGDSDI
+1328 PDGGLSNVGDSDI

-1369 NAYDRCQVRTV
+1369 TAYDRCQVRTV
-1380 KTCYAGYWY
+1380 KTCDAGYWY

-1403 QDKYYSPNPN
+1403 QDKYYSPKPN

-1426 VHSEE
+1426 VHSSE

-1445 DVPHATTVAAAK
+1445 DVPHATTVAAVK
-1457 NTVYGISTTQYEA
+1457 NTVYGISATQYEA

-1496 AYTITLD
+1496 EYIITLD
-1503 KNGGTGSTPASV
+1503 KNGGTGSTPASL
-1515 TCTFDSGACTLP
+1515 TCTFDSGTCTLP

-1534 AGYGVEA
+1534 AGYSVDT

-1550 APCYEAGKSIAE
+1550 APCYAAGESIAE
-1562 NISGDGTAVTLY
+1562 NISATGTALTLY

-1585 LDSRNADVVAAPDTV
+1585 LDSRNADVAAAPETV
-1600 YLKYATGWFNNA
+1600 YLKYATGWFKNA

-1634 FYDAIEGGQQIIS
+1634 FYDAVDGGQQIIG

-1661 TTKSPAT
+1661 ATHSPTT

-1689 GPDCTIC
+1689 GPDCTVC

-1716 LVACPDGGKSPT
+1716 LVSCPNGGKSPT

-1738 ENLDTYVSDHG
+1738 ENLDTYVSEHG

-1781 LRDTSNHTD
+1781 LRDTDNHTN

-1800 WSAASTLTQTAC
+1800 WSATDVLAQTAC

-1826 AVKVQDCYK
+1826 ATKVQDCYK
-1835 EGVAYNATKG
+1835 QGVAYSATKG

-1856 EGDSAVYGNECYDI
+1856 EGTSAVYGNECYDI
-1870 TINKCNKGYWL
+1870 TINKCNKGHWL

-1917 TAEAPQQC
+1917 TAEAPEQC

-1948 TGDDARYDSACET
+1948 AGDDARYDSACET

-1967 TGGYYYDIEKNKM
+1967 TSGYYYNIEKNKM

-1990 STNNIEREQCKP
+1990 SMNNIDRGQCKP

-2014 ADCYMDGMACP
+2014 ADCYMDGLACAI
-2025 VTSGSGTQTCYYD
+2025 TNGSGTQTCNYD
-2038 AAADAYTASCTTCT
+2038 AADDAYTASCTTCT

-2067 VNCPAGS
+2067 VNCPADS

-2104 CYRNCTLADNAASMS
+2104 CYKNCALADNAASMS

-2138 WHLENGVCVLCP
+2138 WHLDNGVCVLCP

-2161 DPDAPDVKSCPADW
+2161 DVPDVKSCPADW
-2175 PLSDKGAKSQNDCY
+2175 PLSDKGAQSQNDCY
-2189 RKCEEY
+2189 RKCEAY
-2195 AIEGGKAVPVSDKA
+2195 AVEGGQAVPINEKA

-2223 GNPCEIVDDKCVE
+2223 GNPCEIVDNKCVE

-2250 EPCNRDHALTY
+2250 EPCNREHALTY
-2261 QKTGNCIVASC
+2261 QKVGNCIVASC

-2304 KLQAFG
+2304 KLQAFS
-2310 VCTIKECEEGFHI
+2310 VCTILECDTGFHI
-2323 SSNACVSDQQQ
+2323 SSNACVSDQQP
-2334 CTVDHGTGIKE
+2334 CTVEHGTGIKE
-2345 WDHVANRWGK
+2345 WNHVTNQWGK
-2355 CVATYCDAGY
+2355 CVPTYCDAGY

-2394 AASSYIREC
+2394 AASSYVRGC

-2456 PW
+2456 SW

>member
-11 LTCLATTIFVGNAFA
+11 FAYLAMTVFVGNAFA
-26 AGYTCSSLPTYLSCQ
+26 AGYSCDSLPTYLSCQ
-41 AGYYMTSSSSSTTY
+41 QGYYMTANSSSTTH
-55 DGTPKT
+55 DGTPKV

-68 SKMGSNYTCAG
+68 SRMGSNYTCAG
-79 GTAAPQQTE
+79 GKAAPVQSD

-94 EYKKYT
+94 EYRKYT
-100 CCAAGYYMTKT
+100 CCSAGYYMTET

-118 GTPVVANACRPCSVY
+118 GTPVLKNACRPCSTF
-133 GENYTCPAGS
+133 GANYTCPAGP
-143 DGCTAA
+143 DGCTGK

-158 CPAGQYLP
+158 CPKGQYLP
-166 KGKTACEP
+166 EGATS
-174 CTAGNYC
+174 CTTCPAGSYC
-181 EGISVKG
+181 PGQTCND
-188 VSLVTGAEKDFGIE
+188 VSLVTGATLACGRFSCTVSTG
-202 GCAENT
+202 T
-208 MMWYLENGDG
+208 
-218 SDNLLDDNLYSNS
+218 LYTNS
-231 AIGSSSI
+231 ASGSSSI
-238 NQCYVVLRSGA
+238 NDCYLTLTNAKMVNVVNGGK
-249 AVYGHGQGLVSCR
+249 VDCV
-262 AGDYCNVSDVK
+262 AGYYCDNGGRN
-273 IYFDASEDRG
+273 IYYDENGTERG
-283 LTDSMPT
+283 LTDSRPT
-290 VGGAASCARGAY
+290 IGGGEACARGSTSMATT
-302 SGSDKNACTACQ
+302 CRACQ
-314 NGQTT
+314 EGLTT
-319 SATGAIS
+319 SGTGS
-326 CNATCSNADNVT
+326 TNCDVTCSNADNVT
-338 EWNTATWQENYVSN
+338 KWNTATWQENYVSN

-357 TCATG
+357 ACAAG
-362 YKLENNKCVLS
+362 YKLENNKCVLL
-373 TIHCD
+373 TIHCS
-378 AGSYLPAKWTSC
+378 AGEYLPANST
-390 NTCEEGRF
+390 TCSPCKTGNY
-398 CEGGDFNYSTN
+398 CGGGDFNYSGN
-409 DQGFE
+409 DQGLNP
-414 YCPNNYPFS
+414 CPPAYPNS
-423 DAGATARTEC
+423 DAGAMEILEC
-433 YGAQKDRP
+433 YGPETLRP
-441 WSGEQKSCALPDGC
+441 WTGTQNPCTLPSGCNSVTCE
-455 DTVKCTECK
+455 ECK
-464 RDACK
+464 RDSCK
-469 YVAYSNEDGTADG
+469 YIAYSNEDGTADG
-482 KVKSGCET
+482 RIREGCAS
-490 NNEACQ
+490 NNEACTQ
-496 QEPDSASITAAA
+496 QPKSVTALK
-508 GNYVTGITCP
+508 GNYVSGITCP

-523 GNGEYTL
+523 TPGGEYTL
-530 SLKGNNNG
+530 SDNDNTGG
-538 AQACY
+538 ATACF
-543 MNCKTA
+543 MKCTTA
-549 CTRPTCPL
+549 CTRSACPL
-557 HAICSYTDTSTD
+557 HAICNYTDTSTE
-569 GVQYYGGTCGAAAS
+569 GVQHYGGTCSAAES
-583 TCPMTFVCENGYTK
+583 TCPMTFVCENGYVK
-597 TSDGTG
+597 TPDGTG
-603 CQVANYTITYLIGK
+603 CTEDTFQITYKSGYDSQSA
-617 TGFDQERRS
+617 T
-626 QSVTYLEKFTT
+626 QSVTYNKTFTT
-637 LPANTFSR
+637 KAANTFRR
-645 PGYSFQSWGGSYPQP
+645 PGYIFGNWGGQYPQA

-665 YSTAGDTILMASW
+665 YSTAGNTTLTASW
-678 TACEAAVTSPGTCN
+678 TACESAVTSPGTCD

-703 CSDCVK
+703 CSNCDK
-709 SCSTVSIYTKGSYNV
+709 SCATVSIYTEGSYNV

-736 DCTTSDVPN
+736 YCTTADVPG
-745 SAAVTGTVKYDAVS
+745 SAAVTGIVRYNAVS

-768 TNYYLSDGKCVT
+768 PDKYLSDGACIA
-780 CPDNAICG
+780 CPKNAICDG
-788 GDDKITCEDGYTLNG
+788 GDKITCEPGYTLKDN
-803 KVCEPNKYT
+803 KCKPNTYT

-818 EGTGGPAAQTVEFG
+818 EGTGGPAPQTVEFG

-844 ATYSFVGYFDTK
+844 ATYSFVGYFDAT

-885 SQNQVTCEAGKYYDG
+885 SQNQVTCESGKYYDG

-926 IECTTLGSEY
+926 VECTTLGAEY
-936 TASDVGASASGQC
+936 TASNVGASADTQC
-949 FKACDAACSGEDTDS
+949 FKACDAACSGEDTAS
-964 CTFPKKSCVYNQNA
+964 CVWPKRACVYNQNA

-985 YGEST
+985 YGATT
-990 CAATGKTECPIS
+990 CTATGQTECPIS
-1002 FFKCSNNYY
+1002 FFKCSSNHY
-1011 QNEDMCVKCS
+1011 QDSDAGTCVKCN
-1021 TLGDGSFSYSNNNN
+1021 TLGDHSFEYSNNNN

-1047 VACTKDPCTEH
+1047 VACTQDPCTEH
-1058 ATCDYE
+1058 ASCDYE
-1064 DKYKN
+1064 EKYKN

-1084 ISCPI
+1084 ISCPM
-1089 TIKCDAN
+1089 TINCDPN
-1096 YELDANTGTCP
+1096 YELDASTGTCP
-1107 GVLYTITLDDNNGTG
+1107 GVLYTITLNDNDGTG
-1122 GDGTAYQQYNTD
+1122 GNGTVYQQYDTD
-1134 WFSDAAKTNSINKV
+1134 WFSDAGKTNSISHV

-1159 GYYTTQTG
+1159 GYYTAQTG
-1167 GSMMISDD
+1167 GNLMIGQDA
-1175 GTLPSNTAFTENTT
+1175 TLPSNTTFTANTT
-1189 LYAHWS
+1189 LYARWS
-1195 QNATTCQA
+1195 QNATSCQA
-1203 GKYYDGANHVTCPAG
+1203 GKYYDGVNHVTCPAG

-1224 GTSAIGTAGCAAA
+1224 GTSAVGTSGCAAD
-1237 CPAGGTSSSGSTDQK
+1237 CPAPGTSNSGATTKQ

-1258 PAPATIAN
+1258 PAPATITN

-1273 TQQNYDGSAYPE
+1273 TQQNYDGAAYPA
-1285 CTYHAVCNTGYIAK
+1285 CTYHAVCDTGYIAK
-1299 DDYTT
+1299 DDYTS

-1328 PDGGLSNAGDSDI
+1328 PDGGLSNVGDSDI

-1369 NAYDRCQVRTV
+1369 TAYDRCQVRTV
-1380 KTCYAGYWY
+1380 KTCDAGYWY

-1403 QDKYYSPNPN
+1403 QDKYYSPKPN

-1426 VHSEE
+1426 VHSSE

-1445 DVPHATTVAAAK
+1445 DVPHATTVAAVK
-1457 NTVYGISTTQYEA
+1457 NTVYGISATQYEA

-1496 AYTITLD
+1496 EYIITLD
-1503 KNGGTGSTPASV
+1503 KNGGTGSTPASL

-1534 AGYGVEA
+1534 AGYSVDT

-1550 APCYEAGKSIAE
+1550 APCYAAGESIAE
-1562 NISGDGTAVTLY
+1562 NISATGTALTLY

-1585 LDSRNADVVAAPDTV
+1585 LDSRNADVAAAPETV
-1600 YLKYATGWFNNA
+1600 YLKYATGWFKNA

-1634 FYDAIEGGQQIIS
+1634 FYDAVDGGQQIIG

-1661 TTKSPAT
+1661 ATHSPTT

-1689 GPDCTIC
+1689 GPDCTVC

-1716 LVACPDGGKSPT
+1716 LVSCPNGGKSPT

-1738 ENLDTYVSDHG
+1738 ENLDTYVSGHG

-1781 LRDTSNHTD
+1781 LRDTDNHTN

-1800 WSAASTLTQTAC
+1800 WSATDVLAQTAC

-1826 AVKVQDCYK
+1826 ATKVQDCYK
-1835 EGVAYNATKG
+1835 QGVAYSATKG

-1856 EGDSAVYGNECYDI
+1856 EGNSAVYGNECYDI
-1870 TINKCNKGYWL
+1870 TINKCNKGHWL

-1917 TAEAPQQC
+1917 TAEAPEQC

-1948 TGDDARYDSACET
+1948 AGDDARYDSACET

-1967 TGGYYYDIEKNKM
+1967 TSGYYYNIEKNKM

-1990 STNNIEREQCKP
+1990 SMNNIDRGQCKP

-2014 ADCYMDGMACP
+2014 ADCYMDGLACAI
-2025 VTSGSGTQTCYYD
+2025 TNGSGTQTCNYD

-2067 VNCPAGS
+2067 VNCPANS

-2104 CYRNCTLADNAASMS
+2104 CYKNCALADNAASMS

-2138 WHLENGVCVLCP
+2138 WHLDNGVCVLCP

-2161 DPDAPDVKSCPADW
+2161 DVPDVKSCPADW
-2175 PLSDKGAKSQNDCY
+2175 PLSDKGAQSQNDCY
-2189 RKCEEY
+2189 RKCEAY
-2195 AIEGGKAVPVSDKA
+2195 AVEGGQAVPINEKA

-2223 GNPCEIVDDKCVE
+2223 GNPCEIVDNKCVE
-2236 TSCNGDFEMINGKC
+2236 TSCNGDFEMKNGKC
-2250 EPCNRDHALTY
+2250 EPCNREHALTY
-2261 QKTGNCIVASC
+2261 QKVGNCIVASC

-2304 KLQAFG
+2304 KLQAFS
-2310 VCTIKECEEGFHI
+2310 VCTILECDTGFHI
-2323 SSNACVSDQQQ
+2323 SSNACVSDQQP
-2334 CTVDHGTGIKE
+2334 CTVEHGTGIKE
-2345 WDHVANRWGK
+2345 WDHVTNQWGK
-2355 CVATYCDAGY
+2355 CVPTYCDAGY

-2371 VDSRDASK
+2371 IDSRDASK

-2394 AASSYIREC
+2394 AASSYVRGC

-2456 PW
+2456 SW